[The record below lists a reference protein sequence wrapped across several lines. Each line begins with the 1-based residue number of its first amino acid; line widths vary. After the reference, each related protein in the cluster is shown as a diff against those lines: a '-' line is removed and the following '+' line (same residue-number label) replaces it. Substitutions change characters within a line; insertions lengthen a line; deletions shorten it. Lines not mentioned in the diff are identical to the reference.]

1 MKKLLLMFVMTL
13 VGLVAFAQDPIVSI
27 TTVVANQK
35 SGVSSYTA
43 SWILGAPKSS
53 ETWTVEN
60 FNNNNSN
67 ESWNCM
73 RCGRKSDTS
82 VATITTDFA
91 ISASV
96 NKVVVNMIPFIK
108 TIDKDKLTAL
118 KLEISSTND
127 FTAPETT
134 IAAENYMTATQK
146 TEEDVTFTI
155 PEPAANKYY
164 RLVFECASTAAN
176 NGFVQVN
183 SISYYGDADPT
194 AGPASPVVKM
204 GANNTVE
211 ISAADGAQIY
221 YTTNGDDPTA
231 ETGTLYTG
239 AFTISNA
246 TVVKAIAVVDG
257 KSSSVATFNAY
268 LNTLSSLEELIDL
281 GDLTHSLTVQAPM
294 TIVYHNGRYMYV
306 AQDNIFLLLYGVSS
320 DDTYTNGAQL
330 DAVTGSYTLY
340 KDVIPEMTN
349 VTLGNVTEGGTPV
362 DPTAITIAEVNSYGT
377 ALMNYFVKLEGVAIN
392 LTNTK
397 LTQDG
402 NELTY
407 YNQFGLTLPEATD
420 GKTYN
425 VEGFMSY
432 HNGNIQLNIIN
443 VTEVEIPAGEYETYP
458 ADNVINRT
466 DTRYT
471 SNIVL
476 TSDGKE
482 QTISDLQSESE
493 THIYRDAT
501 AQVAEFAPGSTVK
514 VTANYVGSWMHGYLW
529 IDYNKDYQFTYEL
542 DSNNLPTASS
552 ELVGFSN
559 YSTNPNNSG
568 TWHNSNGN
576 TTSGG
581 GGGTPNAGFS
591 FVVPEDLPAGEYR
604 ARYIVDYNILDP
616 TPQPTRSDNTL
627 EKNGGMVAD
636 FTIRVTAPTKYTV
649 TIASAEHG
657 TIKVL
662 NGENEITSGS
672 QVNAGTVI
680 TIAGDA
686 ERGYMLGSAT
696 VNGTPIEGFTYE
708 VNEDVEIGGTFVD
721 KVASYTAPAGHV
733 ETNGTNTYVETI
745 NTTGAAKDMTA
756 AFTEQPTDDNIYA
769 LIEDKAEVV
778 PGESFTLNLI
788 AKSLGEYSTSTVR
801 QDIRYTCAYIW
812 ADWYGLSEWEKVQ
825 FHGTVPP
832 SHNVGGN
839 YDVLNIAQALTMP
852 ADVPVGTEGRI
863 RVIYSSAWSVPGTN
877 SSDQNQGMEAADPNS
892 QYINGGI
899 AYDIVVNAVAP
910 APKLYAVTVA
920 DTENG
925 TIKLMNG
932 ETEVAS
938 GTEVEEGTTLTIVAT
953 PAENYSLEAITL
965 NDAALAAGEDDSYSF
980 TVSEACTVAATF
992 AINKYAVTITE
1003 PENGTLVVMNGEEA
1017 VTSGSELAHGTE
1029 LSIVATPADGYE
1041 LGAITV
1047 NGNAIEGTALTLTEA
1062 ATIAATFNEAK
1073 APAYEYTA
1081 PDGSGYDANY
1091 LTAITSTGA
1100 QENISYTAS
1109 SNPGLYNV
1117 LSDAIAAVPGS
1128 EFSIEFVAN
1137 SLGEGSYTTVR
1148 EDLRFDAAY
1157 IFADWYGN
1165 GEFTLIQKVGN
1176 TAPTHNVYGNYDEV
1190 MDITQA
1196 FTMPEDVTA
1205 GTAARIRII
1214 YQNAWKGCGSDDKTA
1229 TPDPNAANLEKGIAY
1244 DIVVNAVAPTFTVT
1258 IADTEATVEANV
1270 SDLTAVAEG
1279 TEVTF
1284 TVTAPEGKQIASVT
1298 YNDEIVPAN
1307 ADGTY
1312 TVTVNAN
1319 GTFAVTL
1326 EDIPQPGK
1334 ALLVPSANG
1343 RNIYTFRIDDAVLG
1357 SHTNGSCDANDLRSH
1372 NFTYSAWINIKNT
1385 TSGPIM
1391 GNIQSQ
1397 FIDATGAFV
1406 VSLKDGKL
1414 NLSGRGNT
1422 SDSGYANEQPSA
1434 TETTDP
1440 GTAND
1445 EWVFVSVVADREAKT
1460 VTLYKN
1466 CKAISHYDVTNKIG
1480 LLPDKSSFFIGGNG
1494 TSVEFTEVQLW
1505 NKALT
1510 PDELMDSYN
1519 LKFTETPENLA
1530 AYYKPAELVEGSTT
1544 DLRNLG
1550 TVGTDVPGQ
1559 LLMGTSSY
1567 DSSQWTYVYN
1577 GTPQDIELIDEDRV
1591 LGTAAITLVQP
1602 TTEGNS
1608 FKVTDAKGKE
1618 IAAEVTLFEKLN
1630 VVPALAEGVEV
1641 LGVIVEADG
1650 VKTTYTLD
1658 QFPIRATGDMTI
1670 SLRLNDLFK
1679 VIATAENGT
1688 VTISV
1693 NDGEAIAVA
1702 AEGTEV
1708 ANGSKVVLTFTG
1720 NEGTEFKS
1728 LTVNGEDAQLT
1739 DGTYTIDAIDA
1750 DYTLAAIYDLF
1761 TYKLTIINPSDDPT
1775 PENNVYGEFVDNQM
1789 NRLEYEDA
1797 DGLDVTPGATVYL
1810 LISFAE
1816 NHGVADSY
1824 YEFTK
1829 LTDNGVEVPRTNL
1842 FPGGENCYI
1851 YPMSNIQADHTFVID
1866 QQLYDGIIGVGVDAE
1881 GMISFAGYTIRVAAD
1896 NAQID
1901 IFDLNGR
1908 TLRSVAA
1915 NEITVS
1921 DLVKGVYFAK
1931 ATVNGKAYTFKFIK
1945 L

>member
-1 MKKLLLMFVMTL
+1 MKKLLLFVLSMLFVTSSAFAGEYTLTFKDNGGTSDNTAAFNTSKDITL
-13 VGLVAFAQDPIVSI
+13 VVEESNYVTRISAVNNVYSAKQGYGLKFSSGSKNGSLTFALSTDGAKKITKIVATACAYGSDASKISINGADAQD
-27 TTVVANQK
+27 
-35 SGVSSYTA
+35 
-43 SWILGAPKSS
+43 L
-53 ETWTVEN
+53 
-60 FNNNNSN
+60 
-67 ESWNCM
+67 
-73 RCGRKSDTS
+73 
-82 VATITTDFA
+82 TTDFA
-91 ISASV
+91 
-96 NKVVVNMIPFIK
+96 
-108 TIDKDKLTAL
+108 D
-118 KLEISSTND
+118 
-127 FTAPETT
+127 
-134 IAAENYMTATQK
+134 Y
-146 TEEDVTFTI
+146 TFTFAPTENTTTLKI
-155 PEPAANKYY
+155 DATKRMYLTK
-164 RLVFECASTAAN
+164 LVVTYDDGGEVS
-176 NGFVQVN
+176 
-183 SISYYGDADPT
+183 
-194 AGPASPVVKM
+194 GPASPVVKM

-231 ETGTLYTG
+231 ENGTLYTA

-281 GDLTHSLTVQAPM
+281 SDFSHTLTVQAPM

-362 DPTAITIAEVNSYGT
+362 EAATTTIAEINTYGT

-443 VTEVEIPAGEYETYP
+443 VTEVEEPETPGVEYTAPSGKSY
-458 ADNVINRT
+458 ADN
-466 DTRYT
+466 Y
-471 SNIVL
+471 L
-476 TSDGKE
+476 T
-482 QTISDLQSESE
+482 
-493 THIYRDAT
+493 A
-501 AQVAEFAPGSTVK
+501 
-514 VTANYVGSWMHGYLW
+514 
-529 IDYNKDYQFTYEL
+529 
-542 DSNNLPTASS
+542 
-552 ELVGFSN
+552 
-559 YSTNPNNSG
+559 
-568 TWHNSNGN
+568 
-576 TTSGG
+576 
-581 GGGTPNAGFS
+581 
-591 FVVPEDLPAGEYR
+591 
-604 ARYIVDYNILDP
+604 
-616 TPQPTRSDNTL
+616 
-627 EKNGGMVAD
+627 
-636 FTIRVTAPTKYTV
+636 
-649 TIASAEHG
+649 
-657 TIKVL
+657 
-662 NGENEITSGS
+662 ITSTGA
-672 QVNAGTVI
+672 QENI
-680 TIAGDA
+680 
-686 ERGYMLGSAT
+686 
-696 VNGTPIEGFTYE
+696 
-708 VNEDVEIGGTFVD
+708 
-721 KVASYTAPAGHV
+721 SYTADSHPG
-733 ETNGTNTYVETI
+733 
-745 NTTGAAKDMTA
+745 
-756 AFTEQPTDDNIYA
+756 IYSVLEA
-769 LIEDKAEVV
+769 PIVATPGSEFSIEFV
-778 PGESFTLNLI
+778 
-788 AKSLGEYSTSTVR
+788 AKSLGEGSTSTVR
-801 QDIRYTCAYIW
+801 EDMRFNAAYIF
-812 ADWYGLSEWEKVQ
+812 ADWYGNGEFTFIEKY
-825 FHGTVPP
+825 GKTAPD
-832 SHNVGGN
+832 HNIYGN
-839 YDVLNIAQALTMP
+839 YDYVMDINQAFTMP
-852 ADVPVGTEGRI
+852 EDVNAGTAARI
-863 RVIYSSAWSVPGTN
+863 RIIYQNAWKGCGGDATSTTP
-877 SSDQNQGMEAADPNS
+877 DPNAS
-892 QYINGGI
+892 NLDKGI

-910 APKLYAVTVA
+910 APTTYAITIA
-920 DTENG
+920 ETENG
-925 TIKLMNG
+925 SIKVMNG
-932 ETEVAS
+932 EEEITS
-938 GTEVEEGTTLTIVAT
+938 GTEVEEGTTLTIEAT

-965 NDAALAAGEDDSYSF
+965 NDAALAAGEDGSYSF
-980 TVSEACTVAATF
+980 IVDEAYTVAATF

-1003 PENGTLVVMNGEEA
+1003 PQNGTLVVMNGEEA
-1017 VTSGSELAHGTE
+1017 VASGTELAHGTE
-1029 LSIVATPADGYE
+1029 LSIIATPAEGYE

-1047 NGNAIEGTALTLTEA
+1047 NDNAIEGNALTLTEA

-1073 APAYEYTA
+1073 APPFEYTA
-1081 PDGSGYDANY
+1081 PSGKSYADNY

-1100 QENISYTAS
+1100 QENISYTADS
-1109 SNPGLYNV
+1109 HPGIYSV
-1117 LSDAIAAVPGS
+1117 LEAPIVATPGS
-1128 EFSIEFVAN
+1128 EFSIEFVAK
-1137 SLGEGSYTTVR
+1137 SLGEGSTSTVR
-1148 EDLRFDAAY
+1148 EDMRFNAAY

-1165 GEFTLIQKVGN
+1165 GEFTFIEKYGK
-1176 TAPTHNVYGNYDEV
+1176 TAPDHNIYGNYDYV
-1190 MDITQA
+1190 MDINQA
-1196 FTMPEDVTA
+1196 FTMPEDVNA

-1214 YQNAWKGCGSDDKTA
+1214 YQNAWKGCGGDATST
-1229 TPDPNAANLEKGIAY
+1229 TPDPNASNLDKGIAY
-1244 DIVVNAVAPTFTVT
+1244 DIVVNAVEAPAPTYAVT
-1258 IADTEATVEANV
+1258 IAETEATVSANV
-1270 SDLTAVAEG
+1270 EDLTAVEEG
-1279 TEVTF
+1279 TEVIF
-1284 TVTAPEGKQIASVT
+1284 TITAPEGKQIVSVT
-1298 YNDEIVPAN
+1298 YNDETLTAN
-1307 ADGTY
+1307 EDGTY
-1312 TVTVNAN
+1312 TVTVNAD
-1319 GTFAVTL
+1319 GTLSVTL

-1530 AYYKPAELVEGSTT
+1530 AYYKPAELVESSTT

-1693 NDGEAIAVA
+1693 NDGEATAVA

-1720 NEGTEFKS
+1720 NEGAVFKS

-1931 ATVNGKAYTFKFIK
+1931 ATVNGKAYTLKFIK

>member
-1 MKKLLLMFVMTL
+1 MKKLLLMFVMAL

-43 SWILGAPKSS
+43 SWTLGAPESY

-60 FNNNNSN
+60 FNNNSSN

-73 RCGRKSDTS
+73 RCGRKNNTS

-164 RLVFECASTAAN
+164 RLVFECASNAAN

-183 SISYYGDADPT
+183 SISYYGDADPA
-194 AGPASPVVKM
+194 AGPAAPVIKM
-204 GANNTVE
+204 AANNMVE

-221 YTTNGDDPTA
+221 YTTNGDDPTT
-231 ETGTLYTG
+231 ESTLYTG

-268 LNTLSSLEELIDL
+268 LNTLFSLEELIDL

-591 FVVPEDLPAGEYR
+591 FVIPEDLPAGEYR
-604 ARYIVDYNILDP
+604 ARYIVDYNAIDP
-616 TPQPTRSDNTL
+616 VPQPNRSDNTL
-627 EKNGGMVAD
+627 EANGGMVAD
-636 FTIRVTAPTKYTV
+636 FTIRIAVPTKYNV
-649 TIASAEHG
+649 TIAPAEHG

-662 NGENEITSGS
+662 AGSEEIASGS
-672 QVNAGTVI
+672 QVNEGTVI

-686 ERGYMLGSAT
+686 ERGYMLGTAT

-745 NTTGAAKDMTA
+745 NTTGAAKDMAA

-812 ADWYGLSEWEKVQ
+812 ADWYGLSEWEKVE

-832 SHNVGGN
+832 SHNIGGN

-852 ADVPVGTEGRI
+852 ADVPVGTESRI
-863 RVIYSSAWSVPGTN
+863 RVIYASAWSVPGTN
-877 SSDQNQGMEAADPNS
+877 SSNQNQGMEAADPNS
-892 QYINGGI
+892 QYINGGV
-899 AYDIVVNAVAP
+899 AYDIVVNAVA
-910 APKLYAVTVA
+910 APVPT
-920 DTENG
+920 
-925 TIKLMNG
+925 
-932 ETEVAS
+932 
-938 GTEVEEGTTLTIVAT
+938 
-953 PAENYSLEAITL
+953 
-965 NDAALAAGEDDSYSF
+965 
-980 TVSEACTVAATF
+980 
-992 AINKYAVTITE
+992 YAVTIAE
-1003 PENGTLVVMNGEEA
+1003 
-1017 VTSGSELAHGTE
+1017 
-1029 LSIVATPADGYE
+1029 
-1041 LGAITV
+1041 
-1047 NGNAIEGTALTLTEA
+1047 
-1062 ATIAATFNEAK
+1062 
-1073 APAYEYTA
+1073 
-1081 PDGSGYDANY
+1081 
-1091 LTAITSTGA
+1091 
-1100 QENISYTAS
+1100 
-1109 SNPGLYNV
+1109 
-1117 LSDAIAAVPGS
+1117 
-1128 EFSIEFVAN
+1128 
-1137 SLGEGSYTTVR
+1137 
-1148 EDLRFDAAY
+1148 
-1157 IFADWYGN
+1157 
-1165 GEFTLIQKVGN
+1165 
-1176 TAPTHNVYGNYDEV
+1176 
-1190 MDITQA
+1190 
-1196 FTMPEDVTA
+1196 
-1205 GTAARIRII
+1205 
-1214 YQNAWKGCGSDDKTA
+1214 
-1229 TPDPNAANLEKGIAY
+1229 
-1244 DIVVNAVAPTFTVT
+1244 
-1258 IADTEATVEANV
+1258 TEATVEANV
-1270 SDLTAVAEG
+1270 EDLTAVEEG

-1284 TVTAPEGKQIASVT
+1284 TITAPEGKQIASVT
-1298 YNDEIVPAN
+1298 YNDETISANEDGTYTITVN
-1307 ADGTY
+1307 ADGTL
-1312 TVTVNAN
+1312 
-1319 GTFAVTL
+1319 AVTL
-1326 EDIPQPGK
+1326 EDIPEPGK
-1334 ALLVPSANG
+1334 AILVPSANG

-1357 SHTNGSCDANDLRSH
+1357 SHTNGTVDENDLRSH

-1422 SDSGYANEQPSA
+1422 SDSGYANEQPKA

-1693 NDGEAIAVA
+1693 NDGEATAVA

-1720 NEGTEFKS
+1720 NEGAVFKS

-1797 DGLDVTPGATVYL
+1797 DGIDVTPGATVYL

-1881 GMISFAGYTIRVAAD
+1881 GMISFADYTIRVAAD

>member
-43 SWILGAPKSS
+43 SWILGAPESS

-60 FNNNNSN
+60 FNNNDSN

-73 RCGRKSDTS
+73 RCGRKSNTS

-194 AGPASPVVKM
+194 AGPAAPVVKM

-899 AYDIVVNAVAP
+899 AYDIVVNAVA
-910 APKLYAVTVA
+910 APVPT
-920 DTENG
+920 
-925 TIKLMNG
+925 
-932 ETEVAS
+932 
-938 GTEVEEGTTLTIVAT
+938 
-953 PAENYSLEAITL
+953 
-965 NDAALAAGEDDSYSF
+965 
-980 TVSEACTVAATF
+980 
-992 AINKYAVTITE
+992 YAVTIAE
-1003 PENGTLVVMNGEEA
+1003 
-1017 VTSGSELAHGTE
+1017 
-1029 LSIVATPADGYE
+1029 
-1041 LGAITV
+1041 
-1047 NGNAIEGTALTLTEA
+1047 
-1062 ATIAATFNEAK
+1062 
-1073 APAYEYTA
+1073 
-1081 PDGSGYDANY
+1081 
-1091 LTAITSTGA
+1091 
-1100 QENISYTAS
+1100 
-1109 SNPGLYNV
+1109 
-1117 LSDAIAAVPGS
+1117 
-1128 EFSIEFVAN
+1128 
-1137 SLGEGSYTTVR
+1137 
-1148 EDLRFDAAY
+1148 
-1157 IFADWYGN
+1157 
-1165 GEFTLIQKVGN
+1165 
-1176 TAPTHNVYGNYDEV
+1176 
-1190 MDITQA
+1190 
-1196 FTMPEDVTA
+1196 
-1205 GTAARIRII
+1205 
-1214 YQNAWKGCGSDDKTA
+1214 
-1229 TPDPNAANLEKGIAY
+1229 
-1244 DIVVNAVAPTFTVT
+1244 
-1258 IADTEATVEANV
+1258 TEATVEANV
-1270 SDLTAVAEG
+1270 EDLTAVEEG

-1284 TVTAPEGKQIASVT
+1284 TITAPEGKQIASVT
-1298 YNDEIVPAN
+1298 YNDETISANEDGTYTITVN
-1307 ADGTY
+1307 ADGTLS
-1312 TVTVNAN
+1312 
-1319 GTFAVTL
+1319 VTL

-1693 NDGEAIAVA
+1693 NDGEATAVA

-1720 NEGTEFKS
+1720 NEGAVFKS

-1866 QQLYDGIIGVGVDAE
+1866 QQLYDGIIGVGIDAE

-1931 ATVNGKAYTFKFIK
+1931 ATVNGKAYTLKFIK

>member
-1 MKKLLLMFVMTL
+1 MKKLLLFVLSMLFVTSSAFAGEYTLTFKDNDGTSDNTAAFTSSEDITL
-13 VGLVAFAQDPIVSI
+13 VVEESNYVTKISAVNNVYSAKQGYGLKFSSGSKNGSLTFALSTDGAKKITKIVATACAYGSDASKISINGADAQD
-27 TTVVANQK
+27 
-35 SGVSSYTA
+35 
-43 SWILGAPKSS
+43 L
-53 ETWTVEN
+53 
-60 FNNNNSN
+60 
-67 ESWNCM
+67 
-73 RCGRKSDTS
+73 
-82 VATITTDFA
+82 TTDFA
-91 ISASV
+91 
-96 NKVVVNMIPFIK
+96 
-108 TIDKDKLTAL
+108 D
-118 KLEISSTND
+118 
-127 FTAPETT
+127 
-134 IAAENYMTATQK
+134 Y
-146 TEEDVTFTI
+146 TFTFAPTENTTTLKI
-155 PEPAANKYY
+155 DATKRMYLTK
-164 RLVFECASTAAN
+164 LVVTYDGGEVS
-176 NGFVQVN
+176 
-183 SISYYGDADPT
+183 
-194 AGPASPVVKM
+194 GPASPVVKM

-604 ARYIVDYNILDP
+604 ARYIVDYNAIDP
-616 TPQPTRSDNTL
+616 VPQPTRSDNTL

-696 VNGTPIEGFTYE
+696 VNGAPIEGFTYE
-708 VNEDVEIGGTFVD
+708 VNENVEIGGTFVD
-721 KVASYTAPAGHV
+721 R
-733 ETNGTNTYVETI
+733 
-745 NTTGAAKDMTA
+745 
-756 AFTEQPTDDNIYA
+756 
-769 LIEDKAEVV
+769 V
-778 PGESFTLNLI
+778 PS
-788 AKSLGEYSTSTVR
+788 YSTPT
-801 QDIRYTCAYIW
+801 
-812 ADWYGLSEWEKVQ
+812 
-825 FHGTVPP
+825 
-832 SHNVGGN
+832 GN
-839 YDVLNIAQALTMP
+839 
-852 ADVPVGTEGRI
+852 
-863 RVIYSSAWSVPGTN
+863 
-877 SSDQNQGMEAADPNS
+877 
-892 QYINGGI
+892 
-899 AYDIVVNAVAP
+899 
-910 APKLYAVTVA
+910 
-920 DTENG
+920 
-925 TIKLMNG
+925 
-932 ETEVAS
+932 
-938 GTEVEEGTTLTIVAT
+938 
-953 PAENYSLEAITL
+953 
-965 NDAALAAGEDDSYSF
+965 SYS
-980 TVSEACTVAATF
+980 
-992 AINKYAVTITE
+992 
-1003 PENGTLVVMNGEEA
+1003 
-1017 VTSGSELAHGTE
+1017 
-1029 LSIVATPADGYE
+1029 
-1041 LGAITV
+1041 
-1047 NGNAIEGTALTLTEA
+1047 
-1062 ATIAATFNEAK
+1062 
-1073 APAYEYTA
+1073 
-1081 PDGSGYDANY
+1081 ANY

-1100 QENISYTAS
+1100 QENISYTADA
-1109 SNPGLYNV
+1109 NPGIYNL
-1117 LSDAIAAVPGS
+1117 LSDAISVVPGS
-1128 EFSIEFVAN
+1128 EFSINFVAN
-1137 SLGEGSYTTVR
+1137 GNGHTAAQ
-1148 EDLRFDAAY
+1148 EDIRYCAAY
-1157 IFADWYGN
+1157 IFADWDGYGD
-1165 GEFTLIQKVGN
+1165 FVQIAKLGN
-1176 TAPTHNVYGNYDEV
+1176 TPPTDNAYGNYDEV
-1190 MDITQA
+1190 MNINQT
-1196 FTMPEDVTA
+1196 FTMPADVA
-1205 GTAARIRII
+1205 VGTATRIRII
-1214 YQNAWKGCGSDDKTA
+1214 YQNAWTGLGANDLAT
-1229 TPDPNAANLEKGIAY
+1229 TPDANAENLEKGIAY
-1244 DIVVNAVAPTFTVT
+1244 DIVVNAVAPAPTLYAIT
-1258 IADTEATVEANV
+1258 IAETEATVEANV
-1270 SDLTAVAEG
+1270 EDLTAVEEG

-1284 TVTAPEGKQIASVT
+1284 TITAPEGKQIASVT
-1298 YNDEIVPAN
+1298 YNDETITANEDGTYTITVN
-1307 ADGTY
+1307 ADGTLS
-1312 TVTVNAN
+1312 
-1319 GTFAVTL
+1319 VTL

-1530 AYYKPAELVEGSTT
+1530 AYYKPAELVESSTT

-1693 NDGEAIAVA
+1693 NDGEATAVA

-1720 NEGTEFKS
+1720 NEGAVFKS

>member
-1 MKKLLLMFVMTL
+1 MKKLLLFVLSMLFVTSSAFAGEYTLTFKDNDGTSDNTAAFTSSKDITL
-13 VGLVAFAQDPIVSI
+13 VVEESNYVTKISAVNNVYSAKQGYGLKFSSGSKNGSLTFALSTDGAKKITKIVATACAYGSDASKISINGADAQD
-27 TTVVANQK
+27 
-35 SGVSSYTA
+35 
-43 SWILGAPKSS
+43 L
-53 ETWTVEN
+53 
-60 FNNNNSN
+60 
-67 ESWNCM
+67 
-73 RCGRKSDTS
+73 
-82 VATITTDFA
+82 TTDFA
-91 ISASV
+91 
-96 NKVVVNMIPFIK
+96 
-108 TIDKDKLTAL
+108 D
-118 KLEISSTND
+118 
-127 FTAPETT
+127 
-134 IAAENYMTATQK
+134 Y
-146 TEEDVTFTI
+146 TFTFAPTENTTTLKI
-155 PEPAANKYY
+155 DATKRMYLTK
-164 RLVFECASTAAN
+164 LVVTYDGGEVS
-176 NGFVQVN
+176 
-183 SISYYGDADPT
+183 
-194 AGPASPVVKM
+194 GPASPVVKM

-432 HNGNIQLNIIN
+432 HNGNIQINIIN
-443 VTEVEIPAGEYETYP
+443 VTEVEEPETPGVEYTAPSGKSY
-458 ADNVINRT
+458 ADN
-466 DTRYT
+466 Y
-471 SNIVL
+471 L
-476 TSDGKE
+476 T
-482 QTISDLQSESE
+482 
-493 THIYRDAT
+493 A
-501 AQVAEFAPGSTVK
+501 
-514 VTANYVGSWMHGYLW
+514 
-529 IDYNKDYQFTYEL
+529 
-542 DSNNLPTASS
+542 
-552 ELVGFSN
+552 
-559 YSTNPNNSG
+559 
-568 TWHNSNGN
+568 
-576 TTSGG
+576 
-581 GGGTPNAGFS
+581 
-591 FVVPEDLPAGEYR
+591 
-604 ARYIVDYNILDP
+604 
-616 TPQPTRSDNTL
+616 
-627 EKNGGMVAD
+627 
-636 FTIRVTAPTKYTV
+636 
-649 TIASAEHG
+649 
-657 TIKVL
+657 
-662 NGENEITSGS
+662 ITSTGA
-672 QVNAGTVI
+672 QENI
-680 TIAGDA
+680 
-686 ERGYMLGSAT
+686 
-696 VNGTPIEGFTYE
+696 
-708 VNEDVEIGGTFVD
+708 
-721 KVASYTAPAGHV
+721 SYTADSHPG
-733 ETNGTNTYVETI
+733 
-745 NTTGAAKDMTA
+745 
-756 AFTEQPTDDNIYA
+756 IYSVLEA
-769 LIEDKAEVV
+769 PIVATPGSEFSIEFV
-778 PGESFTLNLI
+778 
-788 AKSLGEYSTSTVR
+788 AKSLGEGSTSTVR
-801 QDIRYTCAYIW
+801 EDMRFNAAYIF
-812 ADWYGLSEWEKVQ
+812 ADWYGNGEFTFIEKY
-825 FHGTVPP
+825 GKTAPD
-832 SHNVGGN
+832 HNIYGN
-839 YDVLNIAQALTMP
+839 YDYVMDINQAFTMP
-852 ADVPVGTEGRI
+852 EDVNAGTAARI
-863 RVIYSSAWSVPGTN
+863 RIIYQNAWKGCGGDATSTTP
-877 SSDQNQGMEAADPNS
+877 DPNAS
-892 QYINGGI
+892 NLDKGI

-910 APKLYAVTVA
+910 APTTYAITIA
-920 DTENG
+920 ETENG
-925 TIKLMNG
+925 SIKVMNG
-932 ETEVAS
+932 EEEITS
-938 GTEVEEGTTLTIVAT
+938 GTEVEEGTTLTIEAT

-965 NDAALAAGEDDSYSF
+965 NDAALAAGEDGSYSF
-980 TVSEACTVAATF
+980 IVDEAYTVAATF

-1003 PENGTLVVMNGEEA
+1003 PQNGTLVVMNGEEA
-1017 VTSGSELAHGTE
+1017 VATGTELAHGTE
-1029 LSIVATPADGYE
+1029 LTIIATPAEGYE

-1047 NGNAIEGTALTLTEA
+1047 NDNAIEGNTLTLTEA

-1073 APAYEYTA
+1073 VPAFEYTA
-1081 PDGSGYDANY
+1081 PSGKSYADNY

-1100 QENISYTAS
+1100 QENISYTADS
-1109 SNPGLYNV
+1109 HPGIYSV
-1117 LSDAIAAVPGS
+1117 LEAPIVATPGS
-1128 EFSIEFVAN
+1128 EFSIEFVAK
-1137 SLGEGSYTTVR
+1137 SLGEGSTSTVR
-1148 EDLRFDAAY
+1148 EDMRFNAAY

-1165 GEFTLIQKVGN
+1165 GEFTFIEKYGK
-1176 TAPTHNVYGNYDEV
+1176 TAPDHNIYGNYDYV
-1190 MDITQA
+1190 MDINQA
-1196 FTMPEDVTA
+1196 FTMPEDVNA

-1214 YQNAWKGCGSDDKTA
+1214 YQNAWKGCGGDATST
-1229 TPDPNAANLEKGIAY
+1229 TPDPNASNLDKGIAY
-1244 DIVVNAVAPTFTVT
+1244 DIVVNAVAAPVPTYAVT
-1258 IADTEATVEANV
+1258 IAETEATVEANV
-1270 SDLTAVAEG
+1270 EDLTAVEEG

-1284 TVTAPEGKQIASVT
+1284 TITAPEGKQIASVT
-1298 YNDEIVPAN
+1298 YNDETISANEDGTYTITVN
-1307 ADGTY
+1307 ADGTLS
-1312 TVTVNAN
+1312 
-1319 GTFAVTL
+1319 VTL

-1693 NDGEAIAVA
+1693 NDGEATAVA

-1720 NEGTEFKS
+1720 NEGAVFKS

-1931 ATVNGKAYTFKFIK
+1931 ATVNGKAYTLKFIK

>member
-1 MKKLLLMFVMTL
+1 M
-13 VGLVAFAQDPIVSI
+13 
-27 TTVVANQK
+27 
-35 SGVSSYTA
+35 
-43 SWILGAPKSS
+43 
-53 ETWTVEN
+53 
-60 FNNNNSN
+60 
-67 ESWNCM
+67 
-73 RCGRKSDTS
+73 
-82 VATITTDFA
+82 ATITTDFA

-194 AGPASPVVKM
+194 AGPAAPVVKM

-320 DDTYTNGAQL
+320 DDTYANGAQL

-591 FVVPEDLPAGEYR
+591 FVIPEDLPAGEYR
-604 ARYIVDYNILDP
+604 ARYIVDYNAIDP
-616 TPQPTRSDNTL
+616 VPQPNRSDNTL
-627 EKNGGMVAD
+627 EANGGMVAD
-636 FTIRVTAPTKYTV
+636 FTIRIAVPTKYNV
-649 TIASAEHG
+649 TIAPAEHG

-662 NGENEITSGS
+662 AGSEEIASGS
-672 QVNAGTVI
+672 QVNEGTVI

-686 ERGYMLGSAT
+686 ERGYMLGTAT

-745 NTTGAAKDMTA
+745 NTTGAAKDMAA

-812 ADWYGLSEWEKVQ
+812 ADWYGLSEWEKVE

-832 SHNVGGN
+832 SHNIGGN

-852 ADVPVGTEGRI
+852 ADVPVGTESRI
-863 RVIYSSAWSVPGTN
+863 RVIYASAWSVPGTN

-899 AYDIVVNAVAP
+899 AYDIVVNAVA
-910 APKLYAVTVA
+910 APVPT
-920 DTENG
+920 
-925 TIKLMNG
+925 
-932 ETEVAS
+932 
-938 GTEVEEGTTLTIVAT
+938 
-953 PAENYSLEAITL
+953 
-965 NDAALAAGEDDSYSF
+965 
-980 TVSEACTVAATF
+980 
-992 AINKYAVTITE
+992 YAVTIAE
-1003 PENGTLVVMNGEEA
+1003 
-1017 VTSGSELAHGTE
+1017 
-1029 LSIVATPADGYE
+1029 
-1041 LGAITV
+1041 
-1047 NGNAIEGTALTLTEA
+1047 
-1062 ATIAATFNEAK
+1062 
-1073 APAYEYTA
+1073 
-1081 PDGSGYDANY
+1081 
-1091 LTAITSTGA
+1091 
-1100 QENISYTAS
+1100 
-1109 SNPGLYNV
+1109 
-1117 LSDAIAAVPGS
+1117 
-1128 EFSIEFVAN
+1128 
-1137 SLGEGSYTTVR
+1137 
-1148 EDLRFDAAY
+1148 
-1157 IFADWYGN
+1157 
-1165 GEFTLIQKVGN
+1165 
-1176 TAPTHNVYGNYDEV
+1176 
-1190 MDITQA
+1190 
-1196 FTMPEDVTA
+1196 
-1205 GTAARIRII
+1205 
-1214 YQNAWKGCGSDDKTA
+1214 
-1229 TPDPNAANLEKGIAY
+1229 
-1244 DIVVNAVAPTFTVT
+1244 
-1258 IADTEATVEANV
+1258 TEATVEANV
-1270 SDLTAVAEG
+1270 EDLTAVEEG

-1284 TVTAPEGKQIASVT
+1284 TITAPEGKQIASVT
-1298 YNDEIVPAN
+1298 YNDETITANEDGTYTITVN
-1307 ADGTY
+1307 ADGTLS
-1312 TVTVNAN
+1312 
-1319 GTFAVTL
+1319 VTL

-1530 AYYKPAELVEGSTT
+1530 AYYKPAELAEGSTT

-1567 DSSQWTYVYN
+1567 DSSQYTYVYN

-1693 NDGEAIAVA
+1693 NDGEATAVA

-1720 NEGTEFKS
+1720 NEGAVFKS

>member
-43 SWILGAPKSS
+43 SWILGAPESS

-73 RCGRKSDTS
+73 RCGRKSNTS

-194 AGPASPVVKM
+194 AGPAAPVVKM

-231 ETGTLYTG
+231 ENGTLYTA

-407 YNQFGLTLPEATD
+407 YNLFGLTLPEATD

-627 EKNGGMVAD
+627 EANGGMVAD
-636 FTIRVTAPTKYTV
+636 FTIRIAVPTKYNV
-649 TIASAEHG
+649 TIAPAEHG

-662 NGENEITSGS
+662 AGSEEIASGS
-672 QVNAGTVI
+672 QVNEGTVI

-686 ERGYMLGSAT
+686 ERGYMLGTAT

-832 SHNVGGN
+832 SDNVGGN

-899 AYDIVVNAVAP
+899 AYDIVVNAVA
-910 APKLYAVTVA
+910 APVPT
-920 DTENG
+920 
-925 TIKLMNG
+925 
-932 ETEVAS
+932 
-938 GTEVEEGTTLTIVAT
+938 
-953 PAENYSLEAITL
+953 
-965 NDAALAAGEDDSYSF
+965 
-980 TVSEACTVAATF
+980 
-992 AINKYAVTITE
+992 YAVTIAE
-1003 PENGTLVVMNGEEA
+1003 
-1017 VTSGSELAHGTE
+1017 
-1029 LSIVATPADGYE
+1029 
-1041 LGAITV
+1041 
-1047 NGNAIEGTALTLTEA
+1047 
-1062 ATIAATFNEAK
+1062 
-1073 APAYEYTA
+1073 
-1081 PDGSGYDANY
+1081 
-1091 LTAITSTGA
+1091 
-1100 QENISYTAS
+1100 
-1109 SNPGLYNV
+1109 
-1117 LSDAIAAVPGS
+1117 
-1128 EFSIEFVAN
+1128 
-1137 SLGEGSYTTVR
+1137 
-1148 EDLRFDAAY
+1148 
-1157 IFADWYGN
+1157 
-1165 GEFTLIQKVGN
+1165 
-1176 TAPTHNVYGNYDEV
+1176 
-1190 MDITQA
+1190 
-1196 FTMPEDVTA
+1196 
-1205 GTAARIRII
+1205 
-1214 YQNAWKGCGSDDKTA
+1214 
-1229 TPDPNAANLEKGIAY
+1229 
-1244 DIVVNAVAPTFTVT
+1244 
-1258 IADTEATVEANV
+1258 TEATVEANV
-1270 SDLTAVAEG
+1270 EDLTAVEEG

-1284 TVTAPEGKQIASVT
+1284 TITAPEGKQIASVT
-1298 YNDEIVPAN
+1298 YNDETISANEDGTYTITVN
-1307 ADGTY
+1307 ADGTLS
-1312 TVTVNAN
+1312 
-1319 GTFAVTL
+1319 VTL

-1422 SDSGYANEQPSA
+1422 SDSGYANEQPRA

-1693 NDGEAIAVA
+1693 NDGEATAVA

-1720 NEGTEFKS
+1720 NEGAVFKS

-1931 ATVNGKAYTFKFIK
+1931 ATVNGKAYTLKFIK

>member
-43 SWILGAPKSS
+43 SWILGAPESS

-73 RCGRKSDTS
+73 RCGKKSNTS

-194 AGPASPVVKM
+194 AGPAAPVVKM

-420 GKTYN
+420 GKIYN

-832 SHNVGGN
+832 SDNVGGN

-899 AYDIVVNAVAP
+899 AYDIVVNAVA
-910 APKLYAVTVA
+910 APVPT
-920 DTENG
+920 
-925 TIKLMNG
+925 
-932 ETEVAS
+932 
-938 GTEVEEGTTLTIVAT
+938 
-953 PAENYSLEAITL
+953 
-965 NDAALAAGEDDSYSF
+965 
-980 TVSEACTVAATF
+980 
-992 AINKYAVTITE
+992 YAVTIAE
-1003 PENGTLVVMNGEEA
+1003 
-1017 VTSGSELAHGTE
+1017 
-1029 LSIVATPADGYE
+1029 
-1041 LGAITV
+1041 
-1047 NGNAIEGTALTLTEA
+1047 
-1062 ATIAATFNEAK
+1062 
-1073 APAYEYTA
+1073 
-1081 PDGSGYDANY
+1081 
-1091 LTAITSTGA
+1091 
-1100 QENISYTAS
+1100 
-1109 SNPGLYNV
+1109 
-1117 LSDAIAAVPGS
+1117 
-1128 EFSIEFVAN
+1128 
-1137 SLGEGSYTTVR
+1137 
-1148 EDLRFDAAY
+1148 
-1157 IFADWYGN
+1157 
-1165 GEFTLIQKVGN
+1165 
-1176 TAPTHNVYGNYDEV
+1176 
-1190 MDITQA
+1190 
-1196 FTMPEDVTA
+1196 
-1205 GTAARIRII
+1205 
-1214 YQNAWKGCGSDDKTA
+1214 
-1229 TPDPNAANLEKGIAY
+1229 
-1244 DIVVNAVAPTFTVT
+1244 
-1258 IADTEATVEANV
+1258 TEATVEANV
-1270 SDLTAVAEG
+1270 EDLTAVEEG

-1422 SDSGYANEQPSA
+1422 SDSGYANEQPRA

-1530 AYYKPAELVEGSTT
+1530 AYYKPAELVEGLTT

-1693 NDGEAIAVA
+1693 NDGEATAVA

-1720 NEGTEFKS
+1720 NEGAVFKS

-1881 GMISFAGYTIRVAAD
+1881 GMISFADYTIRVAAD

>member
-1 MKKLLLMFVMTL
+1 MKKLLLFVLSMLFVTSSAFAGEYTLTFKDNGGTSDNTSAFTSSKDITL
-13 VGLVAFAQDPIVSI
+13 VVEESNYVTRISAVNHVYSAKQGYGLKFSSGSKNGSLTFALSTDGAKKITKIVATACAYGSDASKISINGADAQD
-27 TTVVANQK
+27 
-35 SGVSSYTA
+35 
-43 SWILGAPKSS
+43 L
-53 ETWTVEN
+53 
-60 FNNNNSN
+60 
-67 ESWNCM
+67 
-73 RCGRKSDTS
+73 
-82 VATITTDFA
+82 TTDFA
-91 ISASV
+91 
-96 NKVVVNMIPFIK
+96 
-108 TIDKDKLTAL
+108 D
-118 KLEISSTND
+118 
-127 FTAPETT
+127 
-134 IAAENYMTATQK
+134 Y
-146 TEEDVTFTI
+146 TFTFAPTENTTTLKI
-155 PEPAANKYY
+155 DATKRMYLTK
-164 RLVFECASTAAN
+164 LVVTYDGGEVS
-176 NGFVQVN
+176 
-183 SISYYGDADPT
+183 
-194 AGPASPVVKM
+194 GPASPVVKM

-231 ETGTLYTG
+231 ENGTLYTA

-377 ALMNYFVKLEGVAIN
+377 ALMNYFVKLEGVAID

-402 NELTY
+402 NELVY

-432 HNGNIQLNIIN
+432 YNGNIQLNIIN

-832 SHNVGGN
+832 SDNVGGN

-899 AYDIVVNAVAP
+899 AYDIVVNAVA
-910 APKLYAVTVA
+910 APVPT
-920 DTENG
+920 
-925 TIKLMNG
+925 
-932 ETEVAS
+932 
-938 GTEVEEGTTLTIVAT
+938 
-953 PAENYSLEAITL
+953 
-965 NDAALAAGEDDSYSF
+965 
-980 TVSEACTVAATF
+980 
-992 AINKYAVTITE
+992 YAVTIAE
-1003 PENGTLVVMNGEEA
+1003 
-1017 VTSGSELAHGTE
+1017 
-1029 LSIVATPADGYE
+1029 
-1041 LGAITV
+1041 
-1047 NGNAIEGTALTLTEA
+1047 
-1062 ATIAATFNEAK
+1062 
-1073 APAYEYTA
+1073 
-1081 PDGSGYDANY
+1081 
-1091 LTAITSTGA
+1091 
-1100 QENISYTAS
+1100 
-1109 SNPGLYNV
+1109 
-1117 LSDAIAAVPGS
+1117 
-1128 EFSIEFVAN
+1128 
-1137 SLGEGSYTTVR
+1137 
-1148 EDLRFDAAY
+1148 
-1157 IFADWYGN
+1157 
-1165 GEFTLIQKVGN
+1165 
-1176 TAPTHNVYGNYDEV
+1176 
-1190 MDITQA
+1190 
-1196 FTMPEDVTA
+1196 
-1205 GTAARIRII
+1205 
-1214 YQNAWKGCGSDDKTA
+1214 
-1229 TPDPNAANLEKGIAY
+1229 
-1244 DIVVNAVAPTFTVT
+1244 
-1258 IADTEATVEANV
+1258 TEATVEANV
-1270 SDLTAVAEG
+1270 EDLTAVEEG

-1284 TVTAPEGKQIASVT
+1284 TITAPEGKQIASVT
-1298 YNDEIVPAN
+1298 YNDETISANEDGTYTITVN
-1307 ADGTY
+1307 ADGTLS
-1312 TVTVNAN
+1312 
-1319 GTFAVTL
+1319 VTL

-1422 SDSGYANEQPSA
+1422 SDSGYANEQPRA

-1567 DSSQWTYVYN
+1567 DSSQYTYVYN

-1693 NDGEAIAVA
+1693 NDGEATAVA

-1720 NEGTEFKS
+1720 NEGAVFKS

-1851 YPMSNIQADHTFVID
+1851 YPMSNIQADHTIVID

-1931 ATVNGKAYTFKFIK
+1931 ATVNGKAYTLKFIK

>member
-1 MKKLLLMFVMTL
+1 MKKLLLMFVMAL

-43 SWILGAPKSS
+43 SWTLGAPESS

-60 FNNNNSN
+60 FNNNSSS

-73 RCGRKSDTS
+73 RCGRKNNTS

-108 TIDKDKLTAL
+108 IIDKDKLTAL

-164 RLVFECASTAAN
+164 RLVFECASNAAN

-183 SISYYGDADPT
+183 SISYYGDADPA
-194 AGPASPVVKM
+194 AGPAAPVVKM

-231 ETGTLYTG
+231 ENGTLYTA

-281 GDLTHSLTVQAPM
+281 SDLTHSLTVQAPM

-377 ALMNYFVKLEGVAIN
+377 ALMNYFVKLEGVAID

-402 NELTY
+402 NELVY

-432 HNGNIQLNIIN
+432 HNGNIQINIIN

-482 QTISDLQSESE
+482 QTISDLQSASE
-493 THIYRDAT
+493 KHIYRDAT
-501 AQVAEFAPGSTVK
+501 AQIAELAPGATVN

-529 IDYNKDYQFTYEL
+529 IDYNQDYQFSYEL
-542 DSNNLPTASS
+542 NSSDLPTASS

-559 YSTNPNNSG
+559 YNSNPDGGG
-568 TWHNSNGN
+568 TWHNSNG
-576 TTSGG
+576 TTLSNGG
-581 GGGTPNAGFS
+581 SGTPNAGFS

-616 TPQPTRSDNTL
+616 TPQPSRTKNTL
-627 EKNGGMVAD
+627 EANGGMIAD

-649 TIASAEHG
+649 SIASAEHG

-662 NGENEITSGS
+662 NGENEIASGS
-672 QVNAGTVI
+672 QVNAGTII

-696 VNGTPIEGFTYE
+696 VNGAPIEGFTYE

-721 KVASYTAPAGHV
+721 R
-733 ETNGTNTYVETI
+733 
-745 NTTGAAKDMTA
+745 
-756 AFTEQPTDDNIYA
+756 
-769 LIEDKAEVV
+769 V
-778 PGESFTLNLI
+778 PS
-788 AKSLGEYSTSTVR
+788 YSTPT
-801 QDIRYTCAYIW
+801 
-812 ADWYGLSEWEKVQ
+812 
-825 FHGTVPP
+825 
-832 SHNVGGN
+832 GN
-839 YDVLNIAQALTMP
+839 
-852 ADVPVGTEGRI
+852 
-863 RVIYSSAWSVPGTN
+863 
-877 SSDQNQGMEAADPNS
+877 
-892 QYINGGI
+892 
-899 AYDIVVNAVAP
+899 
-910 APKLYAVTVA
+910 
-920 DTENG
+920 
-925 TIKLMNG
+925 
-932 ETEVAS
+932 
-938 GTEVEEGTTLTIVAT
+938 
-953 PAENYSLEAITL
+953 
-965 NDAALAAGEDDSYSF
+965 SYS
-980 TVSEACTVAATF
+980 
-992 AINKYAVTITE
+992 
-1003 PENGTLVVMNGEEA
+1003 
-1017 VTSGSELAHGTE
+1017 
-1029 LSIVATPADGYE
+1029 
-1041 LGAITV
+1041 
-1047 NGNAIEGTALTLTEA
+1047 
-1062 ATIAATFNEAK
+1062 
-1073 APAYEYTA
+1073 
-1081 PDGSGYDANY
+1081 ANY

-1100 QENISYTAS
+1100 QENISYTADA
-1109 SNPGLYNV
+1109 NPGIYNL
-1117 LSDAIAAVPGS
+1117 LSDAISVVPGS
-1128 EFSIEFVAN
+1128 EFSINFVAN
-1137 SLGEGSYTTVR
+1137 GNGHTAAQ
-1148 EDLRFDAAY
+1148 EDIRYCAAY
-1157 IFADWYGN
+1157 IFADWDGYGD
-1165 GEFTLIQKVGN
+1165 FVQIAKLGN
-1176 TAPTHNVYGNYDEV
+1176 TPPTDNAYGNYDEV
-1190 MDITQA
+1190 MNINQT
-1196 FTMPEDVTA
+1196 FTMPADVA
-1205 GTAARIRII
+1205 VGTATRIRII
-1214 YQNAWKGCGSDDKTA
+1214 YQNAWTGLGANDLAT
-1229 TPDPNAANLEKGIAY
+1229 TPDANAENLEKGIAY
-1244 DIVVNAVAPTFTVT
+1244 DIVVNAVAPAPTLYAIT
-1258 IADTEATVEANV
+1258 IAETEATVEANV
-1270 SDLTAVAEG
+1270 EDLTAVEEG

-1284 TVTAPEGKQIASVT
+1284 TITAPEGKQIASVT
-1298 YNDEIVPAN
+1298 YNDETITANEDGTYTITVN
-1307 ADGTY
+1307 ADGTLS
-1312 TVTVNAN
+1312 
-1319 GTFAVTL
+1319 VTL

-1530 AYYKPAELVEGSTT
+1530 AYYKPAELVESSTT

-1693 NDGEAIAVA
+1693 NDGEATAVA

-1720 NEGTEFKS
+1720 NEGAVFKS

>member
-43 SWILGAPKSS
+43 SWILGAPESS

-73 RCGRKSDTS
+73 RCGRKSNTS

-183 SISYYGDADPT
+183 SISYYGDADPA

-432 HNGNIQLNIIN
+432 RNGNIQLNIIN

-812 ADWYGLSEWEKVQ
+812 ADWYGLSEWEKVE

-832 SHNVGGN
+832 SHNIGGN

-852 ADVPVGTEGRI
+852 ADVPVGTESRI
-863 RVIYSSAWSVPGTN
+863 RVIYASAWSVPGTN

-892 QYINGGI
+892 QYINGGV
-899 AYDIVVNAVAP
+899 AYDIVVNAVA
-910 APKLYAVTVA
+910 APVPT
-920 DTENG
+920 
-925 TIKLMNG
+925 
-932 ETEVAS
+932 
-938 GTEVEEGTTLTIVAT
+938 
-953 PAENYSLEAITL
+953 
-965 NDAALAAGEDDSYSF
+965 
-980 TVSEACTVAATF
+980 
-992 AINKYAVTITE
+992 YAVTIAE
-1003 PENGTLVVMNGEEA
+1003 
-1017 VTSGSELAHGTE
+1017 
-1029 LSIVATPADGYE
+1029 
-1041 LGAITV
+1041 
-1047 NGNAIEGTALTLTEA
+1047 
-1062 ATIAATFNEAK
+1062 
-1073 APAYEYTA
+1073 
-1081 PDGSGYDANY
+1081 
-1091 LTAITSTGA
+1091 
-1100 QENISYTAS
+1100 
-1109 SNPGLYNV
+1109 
-1117 LSDAIAAVPGS
+1117 
-1128 EFSIEFVAN
+1128 
-1137 SLGEGSYTTVR
+1137 
-1148 EDLRFDAAY
+1148 
-1157 IFADWYGN
+1157 
-1165 GEFTLIQKVGN
+1165 
-1176 TAPTHNVYGNYDEV
+1176 
-1190 MDITQA
+1190 
-1196 FTMPEDVTA
+1196 
-1205 GTAARIRII
+1205 
-1214 YQNAWKGCGSDDKTA
+1214 
-1229 TPDPNAANLEKGIAY
+1229 
-1244 DIVVNAVAPTFTVT
+1244 
-1258 IADTEATVEANV
+1258 TEATVEANV
-1270 SDLTAVAEG
+1270 EDLTAVEEG

-1284 TVTAPEGKQIASVT
+1284 TITAPEGKQIASVT
-1298 YNDEIVPAN
+1298 YNDETISANEDGTYTITVN
-1307 ADGTY
+1307 ADGTLS
-1312 TVTVNAN
+1312 
-1319 GTFAVTL
+1319 VTL

-1693 NDGEAIAVA
+1693 NDGEATAVA

-1720 NEGTEFKS
+1720 NEGAVFKS

-1750 DYTLAAIYDLF
+1750 DYTLAAIYDLL

>member
-1 MKKLLLMFVMTL
+1 MKKLLLMFVMAL

-43 SWILGAPKSS
+43 SWTLGAPESS

-60 FNNNNSN
+60 FNNNSSS

-73 RCGRKSDTS
+73 RCGRKDNTS

-164 RLVFECASTAAN
+164 RLVFECASNAAN

-183 SISYYGDADPT
+183 SISYYGDADPA
-194 AGPASPVVKM
+194 AGPAAPVVKM
-204 GANNTVE
+204 AANNMVE

-221 YTTNGDDPTA
+221 YTTNGDDPTT
-231 ETGTLYTG
+231 ESTLYTG
-239 AFTISNA
+239 AFSISSE

-268 LNTLSSLEELIDL
+268 INTLSSLEELIDL
-281 GDLTHSLTVQAPM
+281 GDFTHTLTVQAPM

-306 AQDNIFLLLYGVSS
+306 SQDNSFLLLYGVSS
-320 DDTYTNGAQL
+320 DDTYANGAQL

-377 ALMNYFVKLEGVAIN
+377 ALMNYFVKLESVAID

-402 NELTY
+402 NELVY

-432 HNGNIQLNIIN
+432 HNGNIQINIIN

-482 QTISDLQSESE
+482 QTISDLQSASE
-493 THIYRDAT
+493 KHIYRDAT
-501 AQVAEFAPGSTVK
+501 AQIAELAPGATVN

-529 IDYNKDYQFTYEL
+529 IDYNQDYQFSYEL
-542 DSNNLPTASS
+542 NSSDLPTASS

-559 YSTNPNNSG
+559 YNSNPNGGG

-576 TTSGG
+576 PTYGG

-604 ARYIVDYNILDP
+604 ARYIVDYNAIDP
-616 TPQPTRSDNTL
+616 VPQPDRSDNTL

-636 FTIRVTAPTKYTV
+636 FTIRIAVPTKYNV
-649 TIASAEHG
+649 TIAPAEHG

-662 NGENEITSGS
+662 AGSEEIASGS
-672 QVNAGTVI
+672 QVNAGTII

-696 VNGTPIEGFTYE
+696 VNGAPIEGFTYE

-812 ADWYGLSEWEKVQ
+812 ADWYGLSEWEKVE

-832 SHNVGGN
+832 SHNIGGN

-852 ADVPVGTEGRI
+852 ADVPVGTESRI
-863 RVIYSSAWSVPGTN
+863 RVIYASAWSVPGTN

-892 QYINGGI
+892 QYINGGV
-899 AYDIVVNAVAP
+899 AYDIVVNAVA
-910 APKLYAVTVA
+910 APVPT
-920 DTENG
+920 
-925 TIKLMNG
+925 
-932 ETEVAS
+932 
-938 GTEVEEGTTLTIVAT
+938 
-953 PAENYSLEAITL
+953 
-965 NDAALAAGEDDSYSF
+965 
-980 TVSEACTVAATF
+980 
-992 AINKYAVTITE
+992 YAVTIAE
-1003 PENGTLVVMNGEEA
+1003 
-1017 VTSGSELAHGTE
+1017 
-1029 LSIVATPADGYE
+1029 
-1041 LGAITV
+1041 
-1047 NGNAIEGTALTLTEA
+1047 
-1062 ATIAATFNEAK
+1062 
-1073 APAYEYTA
+1073 
-1081 PDGSGYDANY
+1081 
-1091 LTAITSTGA
+1091 
-1100 QENISYTAS
+1100 
-1109 SNPGLYNV
+1109 
-1117 LSDAIAAVPGS
+1117 
-1128 EFSIEFVAN
+1128 
-1137 SLGEGSYTTVR
+1137 
-1148 EDLRFDAAY
+1148 
-1157 IFADWYGN
+1157 
-1165 GEFTLIQKVGN
+1165 
-1176 TAPTHNVYGNYDEV
+1176 
-1190 MDITQA
+1190 
-1196 FTMPEDVTA
+1196 
-1205 GTAARIRII
+1205 
-1214 YQNAWKGCGSDDKTA
+1214 
-1229 TPDPNAANLEKGIAY
+1229 
-1244 DIVVNAVAPTFTVT
+1244 
-1258 IADTEATVEANV
+1258 TEATVEANV
-1270 SDLTAVAEG
+1270 EDLTAVEEG

-1284 TVTAPEGKQIASVT
+1284 TITAPEGKQIASVT
-1298 YNDEIVPAN
+1298 YNDETITANEDGTYTITVN
-1307 ADGTY
+1307 ADGTLS
-1312 TVTVNAN
+1312 
-1319 GTFAVTL
+1319 VTL

-1693 NDGEAIAVA
+1693 NDGEATAVA

-1720 NEGTEFKS
+1720 NEGAVFKS

>member
-43 SWILGAPKSS
+43 SWILGAPESS

-73 RCGRKSDTS
+73 RCGKRSNTS

-108 TIDKDKLTAL
+108 AIDKDKLTAL

-194 AGPASPVVKM
+194 AGPAAPVVKM

-696 VNGTPIEGFTYE
+696 VNGAPIEGFTYE

-745 NTTGAAKDMTA
+745 NTTGAAKDMAA

-812 ADWYGLSEWEKVQ
+812 ADWYGLSEWEKVE

-832 SHNVGGN
+832 SHNIGGN

-852 ADVPVGTEGRI
+852 ADVPVGTESRI
-863 RVIYSSAWSVPGTN
+863 RVIYASAWSVPGTN

-892 QYINGGI
+892 QYINGGV
-899 AYDIVVNAVAP
+899 AYDIVVNAVA
-910 APKLYAVTVA
+910 APVPT
-920 DTENG
+920 
-925 TIKLMNG
+925 
-932 ETEVAS
+932 
-938 GTEVEEGTTLTIVAT
+938 
-953 PAENYSLEAITL
+953 
-965 NDAALAAGEDDSYSF
+965 
-980 TVSEACTVAATF
+980 
-992 AINKYAVTITE
+992 YAVTIAE
-1003 PENGTLVVMNGEEA
+1003 
-1017 VTSGSELAHGTE
+1017 
-1029 LSIVATPADGYE
+1029 
-1041 LGAITV
+1041 
-1047 NGNAIEGTALTLTEA
+1047 
-1062 ATIAATFNEAK
+1062 
-1073 APAYEYTA
+1073 
-1081 PDGSGYDANY
+1081 
-1091 LTAITSTGA
+1091 
-1100 QENISYTAS
+1100 
-1109 SNPGLYNV
+1109 
-1117 LSDAIAAVPGS
+1117 
-1128 EFSIEFVAN
+1128 
-1137 SLGEGSYTTVR
+1137 
-1148 EDLRFDAAY
+1148 
-1157 IFADWYGN
+1157 
-1165 GEFTLIQKVGN
+1165 
-1176 TAPTHNVYGNYDEV
+1176 
-1190 MDITQA
+1190 
-1196 FTMPEDVTA
+1196 
-1205 GTAARIRII
+1205 
-1214 YQNAWKGCGSDDKTA
+1214 
-1229 TPDPNAANLEKGIAY
+1229 
-1244 DIVVNAVAPTFTVT
+1244 
-1258 IADTEATVEANV
+1258 TEATVEANV
-1270 SDLTAVAEG
+1270 EDLTAVEEG

-1284 TVTAPEGKQIASVT
+1284 TITAPEGKQIASVT
-1298 YNDEIVPAN
+1298 YNDETITANEDGTYTITVN
-1307 ADGTY
+1307 ADGTLS
-1312 TVTVNAN
+1312 
-1319 GTFAVTL
+1319 VTL

-1530 AYYKPAELVEGSTT
+1530 AYYKPAELVESSTT

-1693 NDGEAIAVA
+1693 NDGEATAVA

-1720 NEGTEFKS
+1720 NEGAVFKS

-1866 QQLYDGIIGVGVDAE
+1866 QQLYDGIIGVVADAE
-1881 GMISFAGYTIRVAAD
+1881 GMISFADYTIRVAAD

>member
-1 MKKLLLMFVMTL
+1 MKKLLLFVLSMLFVTSSAFAGEYTLTFKDNGGTSDNTSAFTSSKDITL
-13 VGLVAFAQDPIVSI
+13 VVEESNYVTKISAVNNVYSAKQGYGLKFSSGSKNGSLTFALSTDGAKKITKIVATACAYGSDASKISINGADAQD
-27 TTVVANQK
+27 
-35 SGVSSYTA
+35 
-43 SWILGAPKSS
+43 L
-53 ETWTVEN
+53 
-60 FNNNNSN
+60 
-67 ESWNCM
+67 
-73 RCGRKSDTS
+73 
-82 VATITTDFA
+82 TTDF
-91 ISASV
+91 V
-96 NKVVVNMIPFIK
+96 N
-108 TIDKDKLTAL
+108 
-118 KLEISSTND
+118 
-127 FTAPETT
+127 
-134 IAAENYMTATQK
+134 Y
-146 TEEDVTFTI
+146 TFTFAPTENTTTLKI
-155 PEPAANKYY
+155 DATKRMYLTK
-164 RLVFECASTAAN
+164 LVVTYDGGEVS
-176 NGFVQVN
+176 
-183 SISYYGDADPT
+183 
-194 AGPASPVVKM
+194 GPASPVVKM

-604 ARYIVDYNILDP
+604 ARYIVDYNAIDP
-616 TPQPTRSDNTL
+616 VPQPNRSDNTL
-627 EKNGGMVAD
+627 EANGGMVAD
-636 FTIRVTAPTKYTV
+636 FTIRIAVPTKYNV
-649 TIASAEHG
+649 TIAPAEHG

-662 NGENEITSGS
+662 AGSEEIASGS
-672 QVNAGTVI
+672 QVNEGTVI

-812 ADWYGLSEWEKVQ
+812 ADWYGLSEWEKVE

-832 SHNVGGN
+832 SHNIGGN

-852 ADVPVGTEGRI
+852 ADVPVGTESRI
-863 RVIYSSAWSVPGTN
+863 RVIYASAWSVPGTN

-892 QYINGGI
+892 QYINGGV
-899 AYDIVVNAVAP
+899 AYDIVVNAVA
-910 APKLYAVTVA
+910 APVPT
-920 DTENG
+920 
-925 TIKLMNG
+925 
-932 ETEVAS
+932 
-938 GTEVEEGTTLTIVAT
+938 
-953 PAENYSLEAITL
+953 
-965 NDAALAAGEDDSYSF
+965 
-980 TVSEACTVAATF
+980 
-992 AINKYAVTITE
+992 YAVTIAE
-1003 PENGTLVVMNGEEA
+1003 
-1017 VTSGSELAHGTE
+1017 
-1029 LSIVATPADGYE
+1029 
-1041 LGAITV
+1041 
-1047 NGNAIEGTALTLTEA
+1047 
-1062 ATIAATFNEAK
+1062 
-1073 APAYEYTA
+1073 
-1081 PDGSGYDANY
+1081 
-1091 LTAITSTGA
+1091 
-1100 QENISYTAS
+1100 
-1109 SNPGLYNV
+1109 
-1117 LSDAIAAVPGS
+1117 
-1128 EFSIEFVAN
+1128 
-1137 SLGEGSYTTVR
+1137 
-1148 EDLRFDAAY
+1148 
-1157 IFADWYGN
+1157 
-1165 GEFTLIQKVGN
+1165 
-1176 TAPTHNVYGNYDEV
+1176 
-1190 MDITQA
+1190 
-1196 FTMPEDVTA
+1196 
-1205 GTAARIRII
+1205 
-1214 YQNAWKGCGSDDKTA
+1214 
-1229 TPDPNAANLEKGIAY
+1229 
-1244 DIVVNAVAPTFTVT
+1244 
-1258 IADTEATVEANV
+1258 TEATVEANV
-1270 SDLTAVAEG
+1270 EDLTAVEEG

-1284 TVTAPEGKQIASVT
+1284 TITAPEGKQIASVT
-1298 YNDEIVPAN
+1298 YNDETISANEDGTYTITVN
-1307 ADGTY
+1307 ADGTLS
-1312 TVTVNAN
+1312 
-1319 GTFAVTL
+1319 VTL

-1422 SDSGYANEQPSA
+1422 SDSGYANEQPRA

-1530 AYYKPAELVEGSTT
+1530 AYYKPAELVESSTT

-1693 NDGEAIAVA
+1693 NDGEATAVA

-1708 ANGSKVVLTFTG
+1708 AKGSKVVLTFTG

-1761 TYKLTIINPSDDPT
+1761 TYKLIVINPYDDDV

-1908 TLRSVAA
+1908 TLRNVAA

>member
-1 MKKLLLMFVMTL
+1 MLFVTSSAFAGEYTLTFKDNGGTSDNTAAFTSSKDITL
-13 VGLVAFAQDPIVSI
+13 VVEESNYVTKISAVNNVYSAKQGYGLKFSSGSKNGSLTFALSTDGAKKITKIVATACAYGSDASKISINGADAQD
-27 TTVVANQK
+27 
-35 SGVSSYTA
+35 
-43 SWILGAPKSS
+43 L
-53 ETWTVEN
+53 
-60 FNNNNSN
+60 
-67 ESWNCM
+67 
-73 RCGRKSDTS
+73 
-82 VATITTDFA
+82 TTDFA
-91 ISASV
+91 
-96 NKVVVNMIPFIK
+96 
-108 TIDKDKLTAL
+108 D
-118 KLEISSTND
+118 
-127 FTAPETT
+127 
-134 IAAENYMTATQK
+134 Y
-146 TEEDVTFTI
+146 TFTFAPTENTTTLKI
-155 PEPAANKYY
+155 DATKRMYLTKLVVTYDGGEVSGPAA
-164 RLVFECASTAAN
+164 
-176 NGFVQVN
+176 
-183 SISYYGDADPT
+183 
-194 AGPASPVVKM
+194 PVVKM

-745 NTTGAAKDMTA
+745 NTTGAAKDMAA

-812 ADWYGLSEWEKVQ
+812 ADWYGLSEWEKVE

-832 SHNVGGN
+832 SHNIGGN

-852 ADVPVGTEGRI
+852 ADVPVGTESRI
-863 RVIYSSAWSVPGTN
+863 RVIYASAWSVPGTN

-892 QYINGGI
+892 QYINGGV
-899 AYDIVVNAVAP
+899 AYDIVVNAVA
-910 APKLYAVTVA
+910 APVPT
-920 DTENG
+920 
-925 TIKLMNG
+925 
-932 ETEVAS
+932 
-938 GTEVEEGTTLTIVAT
+938 
-953 PAENYSLEAITL
+953 
-965 NDAALAAGEDDSYSF
+965 
-980 TVSEACTVAATF
+980 
-992 AINKYAVTITE
+992 YAVTIAE
-1003 PENGTLVVMNGEEA
+1003 
-1017 VTSGSELAHGTE
+1017 
-1029 LSIVATPADGYE
+1029 
-1041 LGAITV
+1041 
-1047 NGNAIEGTALTLTEA
+1047 
-1062 ATIAATFNEAK
+1062 
-1073 APAYEYTA
+1073 
-1081 PDGSGYDANY
+1081 
-1091 LTAITSTGA
+1091 
-1100 QENISYTAS
+1100 
-1109 SNPGLYNV
+1109 
-1117 LSDAIAAVPGS
+1117 
-1128 EFSIEFVAN
+1128 
-1137 SLGEGSYTTVR
+1137 
-1148 EDLRFDAAY
+1148 
-1157 IFADWYGN
+1157 
-1165 GEFTLIQKVGN
+1165 
-1176 TAPTHNVYGNYDEV
+1176 
-1190 MDITQA
+1190 
-1196 FTMPEDVTA
+1196 
-1205 GTAARIRII
+1205 
-1214 YQNAWKGCGSDDKTA
+1214 
-1229 TPDPNAANLEKGIAY
+1229 
-1244 DIVVNAVAPTFTVT
+1244 
-1258 IADTEATVEANV
+1258 TEATVEANV
-1270 SDLTAVAEG
+1270 EDLTAVEKG

-1284 TVTAPEGKQIASVT
+1284 TITAPEGKQIASVT
-1298 YNDEIVPAN
+1298 YNDETISANEDGTYTITVN
-1307 ADGTY
+1307 ADGTLS
-1312 TVTVNAN
+1312 
-1319 GTFAVTL
+1319 VTL

-1422 SDSGYANEQPSA
+1422 SDSGYANEQPRA

-1530 AYYKPAELVEGSTT
+1530 AYYKPAELVEGLTT

-1693 NDGEAIAVA
+1693 NDGEATAVA

-1720 NEGTEFKS
+1720 NEGAVFKS

-1881 GMISFAGYTIRVAAD
+1881 GMISFADYTIRVAAD

>member
-43 SWILGAPKSS
+43 SWILGAPESS

-73 RCGRKSDTS
+73 RCGRKSNTS

-194 AGPASPVVKM
+194 AGPAAPVVKM

-231 ETGTLYTG
+231 ETGTLYTA

-268 LNTLSSLEELIDL
+268 LNTLFSLEELIDL

-349 VTLGNVTEGGTPV
+349 VTLGNVTPDGTPV
-362 DPTAITIAEVNSYGT
+362 EAATTTIAEVNTYGT
-377 ALMNYFVKLEGVAIN
+377 ALMNYFVKLEGVAID

-591 FVVPEDLPAGEYR
+591 FVIPEDLPAGEYR
-604 ARYIVDYNILDP
+604 ARYIVDYNAIDP
-616 TPQPTRSDNTL
+616 VPQPNRSDNTL
-627 EKNGGMVAD
+627 EANGGMVAD
-636 FTIRVTAPTKYTV
+636 FTIRIAVPTKYNV
-649 TIASAEHG
+649 TIAPAEHG

-662 NGENEITSGS
+662 AGSEEIASGS
-672 QVNAGTVI
+672 QVNEGTVI

-686 ERGYMLGSAT
+686 ERGYMLGTAT

-745 NTTGAAKDMTA
+745 NTTGAAKDMAA

-812 ADWYGLSEWEKVQ
+812 ADWYGLSEWEKVE

-832 SHNVGGN
+832 SDNIGGN

-899 AYDIVVNAVAP
+899 AYDIVVNAVA
-910 APKLYAVTVA
+910 APVPT
-920 DTENG
+920 
-925 TIKLMNG
+925 
-932 ETEVAS
+932 
-938 GTEVEEGTTLTIVAT
+938 
-953 PAENYSLEAITL
+953 
-965 NDAALAAGEDDSYSF
+965 
-980 TVSEACTVAATF
+980 
-992 AINKYAVTITE
+992 YAVTIAE
-1003 PENGTLVVMNGEEA
+1003 
-1017 VTSGSELAHGTE
+1017 
-1029 LSIVATPADGYE
+1029 
-1041 LGAITV
+1041 
-1047 NGNAIEGTALTLTEA
+1047 
-1062 ATIAATFNEAK
+1062 
-1073 APAYEYTA
+1073 
-1081 PDGSGYDANY
+1081 
-1091 LTAITSTGA
+1091 
-1100 QENISYTAS
+1100 
-1109 SNPGLYNV
+1109 
-1117 LSDAIAAVPGS
+1117 
-1128 EFSIEFVAN
+1128 
-1137 SLGEGSYTTVR
+1137 
-1148 EDLRFDAAY
+1148 
-1157 IFADWYGN
+1157 
-1165 GEFTLIQKVGN
+1165 
-1176 TAPTHNVYGNYDEV
+1176 
-1190 MDITQA
+1190 
-1196 FTMPEDVTA
+1196 
-1205 GTAARIRII
+1205 
-1214 YQNAWKGCGSDDKTA
+1214 
-1229 TPDPNAANLEKGIAY
+1229 
-1244 DIVVNAVAPTFTVT
+1244 
-1258 IADTEATVEANV
+1258 TEATVEANV
-1270 SDLTAVAEG
+1270 EDLTAVEEG

-1284 TVTAPEGKQIASVT
+1284 TITAPEGKQIASVT
-1298 YNDEIVPAN
+1298 YNDETISANEDGTYTITVN
-1307 ADGTY
+1307 ADGTLS
-1312 TVTVNAN
+1312 
-1319 GTFAVTL
+1319 VTL

-1422 SDSGYANEQPSA
+1422 SDSGYANEQPRA

-1693 NDGEAIAVA
+1693 NDGEATAVA

-1708 ANGSKVVLTFTG
+1708 AKGSKVVLTFTG

-1761 TYKLTIINPSDDPT
+1761 TYKLIVINPSDDDV

-1789 NRLEYEDA
+1789 NRLDYEDEN
-1797 DGLDVTPGATVYL
+1797 GLEVTPGSLVYL
-1810 LISFAE
+1810 SISNAE
-1816 NHGVADSY
+1816 NHGTADSY
-1824 YEFTK
+1824 YIFDK
-1829 LTDNGVEVPRTNL
+1829 LTDNGQEVTTESGTL
-1842 FPGGENCYI
+1842 FPNGDLGYI
-1851 YPMSNIQADHTFVID
+1851 YIINGVQEDHTIVIS
-1866 QQLYDGIIGVGVDAE
+1866 QNLYSGIIGVVADAE
-1881 GMISFAGYTIRVAAD
+1881 GMISFADYTIRVAAD

>member
-1 MKKLLLMFVMTL
+1 
-13 VGLVAFAQDPIVSI
+13 
-27 TTVVANQK
+27 
-35 SGVSSYTA
+35 
-43 SWILGAPKSS
+43 
-53 ETWTVEN
+53 
-60 FNNNNSN
+60 
-67 ESWNCM
+67 
-73 RCGRKSDTS
+73 
-82 VATITTDFA
+82 
-91 ISASV
+91 
-96 NKVVVNMIPFIK
+96 
-108 TIDKDKLTAL
+108 
-118 KLEISSTND
+118 
-127 FTAPETT
+127 
-134 IAAENYMTATQK
+134 
-146 TEEDVTFTI
+146 
-155 PEPAANKYY
+155 
-164 RLVFECASTAAN
+164 
-176 NGFVQVN
+176 
-183 SISYYGDADPT
+183 
-194 AGPASPVVKM
+194 
-204 GANNTVE
+204 
-211 ISAADGAQIY
+211 
-221 YTTNGDDPTA
+221 
-231 ETGTLYTG
+231 
-239 AFTISNA
+239 
-246 TVVKAIAVVDG
+246 
-257 KSSSVATFNAY
+257 
-268 LNTLSSLEELIDL
+268 
-281 GDLTHSLTVQAPM
+281 
-294 TIVYHNGRYMYV
+294 
-306 AQDNIFLLLYGVSS
+306 
-320 DDTYTNGAQL
+320 
-330 DAVTGSYTLY
+330 
-340 KDVIPEMTN
+340 MTN

-899 AYDIVVNAVAP
+899 AYDIVVNAVA
-910 APKLYAVTVA
+910 APVPT
-920 DTENG
+920 
-925 TIKLMNG
+925 
-932 ETEVAS
+932 
-938 GTEVEEGTTLTIVAT
+938 
-953 PAENYSLEAITL
+953 
-965 NDAALAAGEDDSYSF
+965 
-980 TVSEACTVAATF
+980 
-992 AINKYAVTITE
+992 YAVTIAE
-1003 PENGTLVVMNGEEA
+1003 
-1017 VTSGSELAHGTE
+1017 
-1029 LSIVATPADGYE
+1029 
-1041 LGAITV
+1041 
-1047 NGNAIEGTALTLTEA
+1047 
-1062 ATIAATFNEAK
+1062 
-1073 APAYEYTA
+1073 
-1081 PDGSGYDANY
+1081 
-1091 LTAITSTGA
+1091 
-1100 QENISYTAS
+1100 
-1109 SNPGLYNV
+1109 
-1117 LSDAIAAVPGS
+1117 
-1128 EFSIEFVAN
+1128 
-1137 SLGEGSYTTVR
+1137 
-1148 EDLRFDAAY
+1148 
-1157 IFADWYGN
+1157 
-1165 GEFTLIQKVGN
+1165 
-1176 TAPTHNVYGNYDEV
+1176 
-1190 MDITQA
+1190 
-1196 FTMPEDVTA
+1196 
-1205 GTAARIRII
+1205 
-1214 YQNAWKGCGSDDKTA
+1214 
-1229 TPDPNAANLEKGIAY
+1229 
-1244 DIVVNAVAPTFTVT
+1244 
-1258 IADTEATVEANV
+1258 TEATVEANV
-1270 SDLTAVAEG
+1270 EDLTAVEEG

-1284 TVTAPEGKQIASVT
+1284 TITAPEGKQIASVT
-1298 YNDEIVPAN
+1298 YNDETISANEDGTYTITVN
-1307 ADGTY
+1307 ADGTLS
-1312 TVTVNAN
+1312 
-1319 GTFAVTL
+1319 VTL

-1693 NDGEAIAVA
+1693 NDGEATAVA

-1720 NEGTEFKS
+1720 NEGAVFKS

-1761 TYKLTIINPSDDPT
+1761 TYKLTIINPYDDDV

-1789 NRLEYEDA
+1789 NRLDYEDEN
-1797 DGLDVTPGATVYL
+1797 GLEVTPGSLVYL
-1810 LISFAE
+1810 SISNAE
-1816 NHGVADSY
+1816 NHGTADSY
-1824 YEFTK
+1824 YIFDK
-1829 LTDNGVEVPRTNL
+1829 LTDNGQEVTTESGTL
-1842 FPGGENCYI
+1842 FPNGDLGYI
-1851 YPMSNIQADHTFVID
+1851 YIINGVQEDHTIVIS
-1866 QQLYDGIIGVGVDAE
+1866 QNLYSGIIGVVADAE
-1881 GMISFAGYTIRVAAD
+1881 GMISFADYTIRVAAD

-1931 ATVNGKAYTFKFIK
+1931 ATVNGKAYTLKFIK

>member
-1 MKKLLLMFVMTL
+1 MKKLLLMFVMAL

-35 SGVSSYTA
+35 SGVSSYTV
-43 SWILGAPKSS
+43 SWILGAPESS

-73 RCGRKSDTS
+73 RCGRKSNTS

-194 AGPASPVVKM
+194 AGPAAPVVKM

-221 YTTNGDDPTA
+221 YTTNGDDPTT
-231 ETGTLYTG
+231 ESTLYTG

-899 AYDIVVNAVAP
+899 AYDIVVNAVA
-910 APKLYAVTVA
+910 APVPT
-920 DTENG
+920 
-925 TIKLMNG
+925 
-932 ETEVAS
+932 
-938 GTEVEEGTTLTIVAT
+938 
-953 PAENYSLEAITL
+953 
-965 NDAALAAGEDDSYSF
+965 
-980 TVSEACTVAATF
+980 
-992 AINKYAVTITE
+992 YAVTIAE
-1003 PENGTLVVMNGEEA
+1003 
-1017 VTSGSELAHGTE
+1017 
-1029 LSIVATPADGYE
+1029 
-1041 LGAITV
+1041 
-1047 NGNAIEGTALTLTEA
+1047 
-1062 ATIAATFNEAK
+1062 
-1073 APAYEYTA
+1073 
-1081 PDGSGYDANY
+1081 
-1091 LTAITSTGA
+1091 
-1100 QENISYTAS
+1100 
-1109 SNPGLYNV
+1109 
-1117 LSDAIAAVPGS
+1117 
-1128 EFSIEFVAN
+1128 
-1137 SLGEGSYTTVR
+1137 
-1148 EDLRFDAAY
+1148 
-1157 IFADWYGN
+1157 
-1165 GEFTLIQKVGN
+1165 
-1176 TAPTHNVYGNYDEV
+1176 
-1190 MDITQA
+1190 
-1196 FTMPEDVTA
+1196 
-1205 GTAARIRII
+1205 
-1214 YQNAWKGCGSDDKTA
+1214 
-1229 TPDPNAANLEKGIAY
+1229 
-1244 DIVVNAVAPTFTVT
+1244 
-1258 IADTEATVEANV
+1258 TEATVEANV
-1270 SDLTAVAEG
+1270 EDLTAVEEG

-1284 TVTAPEGKQIASVT
+1284 TITAPEGKQIASVT
-1298 YNDEIVPAN
+1298 YNDETITANEDGTYTITVN
-1307 ADGTY
+1307 ADGTLS
-1312 TVTVNAN
+1312 
-1319 GTFAVTL
+1319 VTL

-1530 AYYKPAELVEGSTT
+1530 AYYKPAELVESSTT

-1693 NDGEAIAVA
+1693 NDGEATAVA

-1720 NEGTEFKS
+1720 NEGAVFKS

-1881 GMISFAGYTIRVAAD
+1881 GMISFADYTIRVAAD

>member
-1 MKKLLLMFVMTL
+1 
-13 VGLVAFAQDPIVSI
+13 
-27 TTVVANQK
+27 
-35 SGVSSYTA
+35 
-43 SWILGAPKSS
+43 
-53 ETWTVEN
+53 
-60 FNNNNSN
+60 
-67 ESWNCM
+67 
-73 RCGRKSDTS
+73 
-82 VATITTDFA
+82 
-91 ISASV
+91 
-96 NKVVVNMIPFIK
+96 MIPFIK

-164 RLVFECASTAAN
+164 RLVFECASNAAN

-183 SISYYGDADPT
+183 SISYYGDADPA
-194 AGPASPVVKM
+194 AGPAAPVVKM
-204 GANNTVE
+204 AANNMVE

-221 YTTNGDDPTA
+221 YTTNGDDPTT
-231 ETGTLYTG
+231 ESTLYTG
-239 AFTISNA
+239 AFSISSE

-268 LNTLSSLEELIDL
+268 INTLSSLEELIDL
-281 GDLTHSLTVQAPM
+281 GDFTHTLTVQAPM

-306 AQDNIFLLLYGVSS
+306 SQDNSFLLLYGVSS
-320 DDTYTNGAQL
+320 DDTYANGAQL

-377 ALMNYFVKLEGVAIN
+377 ALMNYFVKLEGVAID

-402 NELTY
+402 NELVY

-432 HNGNIQLNIIN
+432 HNGNIQINIIN

-482 QTISDLQSESE
+482 QTISDLQSASE
-493 THIYRDAT
+493 KHIYRDAT
-501 AQVAEFAPGSTVK
+501 AQIAELAPGATVN

-529 IDYNKDYQFTYEL
+529 IDYNQDYQFSYEL
-542 DSNNLPTASS
+542 NSSDLPTASS

-559 YSTNPNNSG
+559 YNSNPNGGG
-568 TWHNSNGN
+568 TWHNSNGV
-576 TTSGG
+576 TLPDG

-591 FVVPEDLPAGEYR
+591 FVIPEDLPAGEYR
-604 ARYIVDYNILDP
+604 ARYIVDYNAIDP
-616 TPQPTRSDNTL
+616 VPQPNRSDNTL
-627 EKNGGMVAD
+627 EANGGMVAD
-636 FTIRVTAPTKYTV
+636 FTIRIAVPTKYNV
-649 TIASAEHG
+649 TIAPAEHG

-662 NGENEITSGS
+662 AGSEEIASGS
-672 QVNAGTVI
+672 QVNEGTVI

-686 ERGYMLGSAT
+686 ERGYMLGTAT

-745 NTTGAAKDMTA
+745 NTTGAAKDMAA

-812 ADWYGLSEWEKVQ
+812 ADWYGLSEWEKVE

-832 SHNVGGN
+832 SHTIGGN

-852 ADVPVGTEGRI
+852 ADVPVGTESRI
-863 RVIYSSAWSVPGTN
+863 RVIYASAWSVPGTN

-892 QYINGGI
+892 QYINGGV
-899 AYDIVVNAVAP
+899 AYDIVVNAVA
-910 APKLYAVTVA
+910 APVPT
-920 DTENG
+920 
-925 TIKLMNG
+925 
-932 ETEVAS
+932 
-938 GTEVEEGTTLTIVAT
+938 
-953 PAENYSLEAITL
+953 
-965 NDAALAAGEDDSYSF
+965 
-980 TVSEACTVAATF
+980 
-992 AINKYAVTITE
+992 YAVTIAE
-1003 PENGTLVVMNGEEA
+1003 
-1017 VTSGSELAHGTE
+1017 
-1029 LSIVATPADGYE
+1029 
-1041 LGAITV
+1041 
-1047 NGNAIEGTALTLTEA
+1047 
-1062 ATIAATFNEAK
+1062 
-1073 APAYEYTA
+1073 
-1081 PDGSGYDANY
+1081 
-1091 LTAITSTGA
+1091 
-1100 QENISYTAS
+1100 
-1109 SNPGLYNV
+1109 
-1117 LSDAIAAVPGS
+1117 
-1128 EFSIEFVAN
+1128 
-1137 SLGEGSYTTVR
+1137 
-1148 EDLRFDAAY
+1148 
-1157 IFADWYGN
+1157 
-1165 GEFTLIQKVGN
+1165 
-1176 TAPTHNVYGNYDEV
+1176 
-1190 MDITQA
+1190 
-1196 FTMPEDVTA
+1196 
-1205 GTAARIRII
+1205 
-1214 YQNAWKGCGSDDKTA
+1214 
-1229 TPDPNAANLEKGIAY
+1229 
-1244 DIVVNAVAPTFTVT
+1244 
-1258 IADTEATVEANV
+1258 TEATVEANV
-1270 SDLTAVAEG
+1270 EDLTAVEEG

-1284 TVTAPEGKQIASVT
+1284 TITAPEGKQIASVT
-1298 YNDEIVPAN
+1298 YNDETISANEDGTYTITVN
-1307 ADGTY
+1307 ADGTLS
-1312 TVTVNAN
+1312 
-1319 GTFAVTL
+1319 VTL

-1530 AYYKPAELVEGSTT
+1530 AYYKPAELVENSTT

-1693 NDGEAIAVA
+1693 NDGEATAVA

-1720 NEGTEFKS
+1720 NEGAVFKS

>member
-43 SWILGAPKSS
+43 SWILGAPESS

-73 RCGRKSDTS
+73 RCGKRSNTS

-194 AGPASPVVKM
+194 AGPAAPVVKM

-604 ARYIVDYNILDP
+604 ARYIVDYNAIDP
-616 TPQPTRSDNTL
+616 VPQPNRSDNTL
-627 EKNGGMVAD
+627 EANGGMVAD
-636 FTIRVTAPTKYTV
+636 FTIRIAVPTKHNV
-649 TIASAEHG
+649 TIAPAEHG

-662 NGENEITSGS
+662 AGSEEIASGS
-672 QVNAGTVI
+672 QVNEGTVI

-686 ERGYMLGSAT
+686 ERGYMLGTAT

-745 NTTGAAKDMTA
+745 NTTGAAKDMAA

-812 ADWYGLSEWEKVQ
+812 ADWYGLSEWEKVE

-832 SHNVGGN
+832 SHNIGGN

-852 ADVPVGTEGRI
+852 ADVPVGTESRI
-863 RVIYSSAWSVPGTN
+863 RVIYASAWSVPGTN
-877 SSDQNQGMEAADPNS
+877 SSNQNQGMEAADPNS
-892 QYINGGI
+892 QYINGGV
-899 AYDIVVNAVAP
+899 AYDIVVNAVA
-910 APKLYAVTVA
+910 APVPT
-920 DTENG
+920 
-925 TIKLMNG
+925 
-932 ETEVAS
+932 
-938 GTEVEEGTTLTIVAT
+938 
-953 PAENYSLEAITL
+953 
-965 NDAALAAGEDDSYSF
+965 
-980 TVSEACTVAATF
+980 
-992 AINKYAVTITE
+992 YAVTIAE
-1003 PENGTLVVMNGEEA
+1003 
-1017 VTSGSELAHGTE
+1017 
-1029 LSIVATPADGYE
+1029 
-1041 LGAITV
+1041 
-1047 NGNAIEGTALTLTEA
+1047 
-1062 ATIAATFNEAK
+1062 
-1073 APAYEYTA
+1073 
-1081 PDGSGYDANY
+1081 
-1091 LTAITSTGA
+1091 
-1100 QENISYTAS
+1100 
-1109 SNPGLYNV
+1109 
-1117 LSDAIAAVPGS
+1117 
-1128 EFSIEFVAN
+1128 
-1137 SLGEGSYTTVR
+1137 
-1148 EDLRFDAAY
+1148 
-1157 IFADWYGN
+1157 
-1165 GEFTLIQKVGN
+1165 
-1176 TAPTHNVYGNYDEV
+1176 
-1190 MDITQA
+1190 
-1196 FTMPEDVTA
+1196 
-1205 GTAARIRII
+1205 
-1214 YQNAWKGCGSDDKTA
+1214 
-1229 TPDPNAANLEKGIAY
+1229 
-1244 DIVVNAVAPTFTVT
+1244 
-1258 IADTEATVEANV
+1258 TEATVEANV
-1270 SDLTAVAEG
+1270 EDLTAVEEG

-1284 TVTAPEGKQIASVT
+1284 TITAPEGKQIASVT
-1298 YNDEIVPAN
+1298 YNDETISANEDGTYTITVN
-1307 ADGTY
+1307 ADGTLS
-1312 TVTVNAN
+1312 
-1319 GTFAVTL
+1319 VTL

-1357 SHTNGSCDANDLRSH
+1357 SHTNGTVDENDLRSH

-1422 SDSGYANEQPSA
+1422 SDSGYANEQPRA

-1693 NDGEAIAVA
+1693 NDGEATAVA

-1720 NEGTEFKS
+1720 NEGAVFKS

>member
-1 MKKLLLMFVMTL
+1 MKKLLLMFVMAL

-35 SGVSSYTA
+35 SGVSSYTV
-43 SWILGAPKSS
+43 SWILGAPESS

-73 RCGRKSDTS
+73 RCGKKSNTS

-194 AGPASPVVKM
+194 AGPAAPVVKM
-204 GANNTVE
+204 GANNTIE

-239 AFTISNA
+239 TFTISNA

-268 LNTLSSLEELIDL
+268 LNTLFSLEELIDL

-349 VTLGNVTEGGTPV
+349 VTLGNVTPDGTPV
-362 DPTAITIAEVNSYGT
+362 EAATTTIAEVNTYGT
-377 ALMNYFVKLEGVAIN
+377 ALMNYFVKLEGVAID

-402 NELTY
+402 NELVY

-432 HNGNIQLNIIN
+432 HNGNIQINIIN

-482 QTISDLQSESE
+482 QTISDLQSASE
-493 THIYRDAT
+493 KHIYRDAT
-501 AQVAEFAPGSTVK
+501 AQIAELAPGATVN

-604 ARYIVDYNILDP
+604 ARYIVDYNAIDP
-616 TPQPTRSDNTL
+616 VPQPNRSDNTL
-627 EKNGGMVAD
+627 EANGGMVAD
-636 FTIRVTAPTKYTV
+636 FTIRIAVPTKYNV
-649 TIASAEHG
+649 TIAPAEHG

-662 NGENEITSGS
+662 AGSEEIASGS
-672 QVNAGTVI
+672 QVNEGTVI

-686 ERGYMLGSAT
+686 ERGYMLGTAT

-745 NTTGAAKDMTA
+745 NTTGAAKDMAA

-812 ADWYGLSEWEKVQ
+812 ADWYGLSEWEKVE

-832 SHNVGGN
+832 SHNIGGN

-852 ADVPVGTEGRI
+852 ADVPVGTESRI
-863 RVIYSSAWSVPGTN
+863 RVIYASAWSVPGTN
-877 SSDQNQGMEAADPNS
+877 SSNQNQGMEAADPNS
-892 QYINGGI
+892 QYINGGV
-899 AYDIVVNAVAP
+899 AYDIVVNAVA
-910 APKLYAVTVA
+910 APVPT
-920 DTENG
+920 
-925 TIKLMNG
+925 
-932 ETEVAS
+932 
-938 GTEVEEGTTLTIVAT
+938 
-953 PAENYSLEAITL
+953 
-965 NDAALAAGEDDSYSF
+965 
-980 TVSEACTVAATF
+980 
-992 AINKYAVTITE
+992 YAVTIAE
-1003 PENGTLVVMNGEEA
+1003 
-1017 VTSGSELAHGTE
+1017 
-1029 LSIVATPADGYE
+1029 
-1041 LGAITV
+1041 
-1047 NGNAIEGTALTLTEA
+1047 
-1062 ATIAATFNEAK
+1062 
-1073 APAYEYTA
+1073 
-1081 PDGSGYDANY
+1081 
-1091 LTAITSTGA
+1091 
-1100 QENISYTAS
+1100 
-1109 SNPGLYNV
+1109 
-1117 LSDAIAAVPGS
+1117 
-1128 EFSIEFVAN
+1128 
-1137 SLGEGSYTTVR
+1137 
-1148 EDLRFDAAY
+1148 
-1157 IFADWYGN
+1157 
-1165 GEFTLIQKVGN
+1165 
-1176 TAPTHNVYGNYDEV
+1176 
-1190 MDITQA
+1190 
-1196 FTMPEDVTA
+1196 
-1205 GTAARIRII
+1205 
-1214 YQNAWKGCGSDDKTA
+1214 
-1229 TPDPNAANLEKGIAY
+1229 
-1244 DIVVNAVAPTFTVT
+1244 
-1258 IADTEATVEANV
+1258 TEATVEANV
-1270 SDLTAVAEG
+1270 EDLTAVEEG

-1284 TVTAPEGKQIASVT
+1284 TITAPEGKQIASVT
-1298 YNDEIVPAN
+1298 YNDETISANEDGTYTITVN
-1307 ADGTY
+1307 ADGTL
-1312 TVTVNAN
+1312 
-1319 GTFAVTL
+1319 AVTL
-1326 EDIPQPGK
+1326 EDIPEPGK
-1334 ALLVPSANG
+1334 AILVPSANG

-1357 SHTNGSCDANDLRSH
+1357 SHTNGTVDENDLRSH

-1422 SDSGYANEQPSA
+1422 SDSGYANEQPRA

-1693 NDGEAIAVA
+1693 NDGEATAVA

-1720 NEGTEFKS
+1720 NEGAVFKS

-1881 GMISFAGYTIRVAAD
+1881 GMISFADYTIRVAAD

>member
-1 MKKLLLMFVMTL
+1 
-13 VGLVAFAQDPIVSI
+13 
-27 TTVVANQK
+27 
-35 SGVSSYTA
+35 
-43 SWILGAPKSS
+43 
-53 ETWTVEN
+53 
-60 FNNNNSN
+60 
-67 ESWNCM
+67 
-73 RCGRKSDTS
+73 
-82 VATITTDFA
+82 
-91 ISASV
+91 
-96 NKVVVNMIPFIK
+96 
-108 TIDKDKLTAL
+108 
-118 KLEISSTND
+118 
-127 FTAPETT
+127 
-134 IAAENYMTATQK
+134 
-146 TEEDVTFTI
+146 
-155 PEPAANKYY
+155 
-164 RLVFECASTAAN
+164 
-176 NGFVQVN
+176 
-183 SISYYGDADPT
+183 
-194 AGPASPVVKM
+194 
-204 GANNTVE
+204 
-211 ISAADGAQIY
+211 
-221 YTTNGDDPTA
+221 
-231 ETGTLYTG
+231 
-239 AFTISNA
+239 
-246 TVVKAIAVVDG
+246 
-257 KSSSVATFNAY
+257 
-268 LNTLSSLEELIDL
+268 
-281 GDLTHSLTVQAPM
+281 
-294 TIVYHNGRYMYV
+294 
-306 AQDNIFLLLYGVSS
+306 
-320 DDTYTNGAQL
+320 
-330 DAVTGSYTLY
+330 
-340 KDVIPEMTN
+340 MTN
-349 VTLGNVTEGGTPV
+349 VTLSNVTEGGTPV

-899 AYDIVVNAVAP
+899 AYDIVVNAVA
-910 APKLYAVTVA
+910 APVPT
-920 DTENG
+920 
-925 TIKLMNG
+925 
-932 ETEVAS
+932 
-938 GTEVEEGTTLTIVAT
+938 
-953 PAENYSLEAITL
+953 
-965 NDAALAAGEDDSYSF
+965 
-980 TVSEACTVAATF
+980 
-992 AINKYAVTITE
+992 YAVTIAE
-1003 PENGTLVVMNGEEA
+1003 
-1017 VTSGSELAHGTE
+1017 
-1029 LSIVATPADGYE
+1029 
-1041 LGAITV
+1041 
-1047 NGNAIEGTALTLTEA
+1047 
-1062 ATIAATFNEAK
+1062 
-1073 APAYEYTA
+1073 
-1081 PDGSGYDANY
+1081 
-1091 LTAITSTGA
+1091 
-1100 QENISYTAS
+1100 
-1109 SNPGLYNV
+1109 
-1117 LSDAIAAVPGS
+1117 
-1128 EFSIEFVAN
+1128 
-1137 SLGEGSYTTVR
+1137 
-1148 EDLRFDAAY
+1148 
-1157 IFADWYGN
+1157 
-1165 GEFTLIQKVGN
+1165 
-1176 TAPTHNVYGNYDEV
+1176 
-1190 MDITQA
+1190 
-1196 FTMPEDVTA
+1196 
-1205 GTAARIRII
+1205 
-1214 YQNAWKGCGSDDKTA
+1214 
-1229 TPDPNAANLEKGIAY
+1229 
-1244 DIVVNAVAPTFTVT
+1244 
-1258 IADTEATVEANV
+1258 TEATVEANV
-1270 SDLTAVAEG
+1270 EDLTAVEEG

-1284 TVTAPEGKQIASVT
+1284 TITAPEGKQIASVT
-1298 YNDEIVPAN
+1298 YNDETISANEDGTYTITVN
-1307 ADGTY
+1307 ADGTLS
-1312 TVTVNAN
+1312 
-1319 GTFAVTL
+1319 VTL

-1567 DSSQWTYVYN
+1567 DSNQWTYVYN

-1693 NDGEAIAVA
+1693 NDGEATAVA

-1720 NEGTEFKS
+1720 NEGAVFKS

>member
-1 MKKLLLMFVMTL
+1 MFVMTL

-43 SWILGAPKSS
+43 SWILGAPESS

-73 RCGRKSDTS
+73 RCGKKSNTS

-194 AGPASPVVKM
+194 AGPAAPVVKM

-892 QYINGGI
+892 QYINGGV
-899 AYDIVVNAVAP
+899 AYDIVVNAVA
-910 APKLYAVTVA
+910 APVPT
-920 DTENG
+920 
-925 TIKLMNG
+925 
-932 ETEVAS
+932 
-938 GTEVEEGTTLTIVAT
+938 
-953 PAENYSLEAITL
+953 
-965 NDAALAAGEDDSYSF
+965 
-980 TVSEACTVAATF
+980 
-992 AINKYAVTITE
+992 YAVTIAE
-1003 PENGTLVVMNGEEA
+1003 
-1017 VTSGSELAHGTE
+1017 
-1029 LSIVATPADGYE
+1029 
-1041 LGAITV
+1041 
-1047 NGNAIEGTALTLTEA
+1047 
-1062 ATIAATFNEAK
+1062 
-1073 APAYEYTA
+1073 
-1081 PDGSGYDANY
+1081 
-1091 LTAITSTGA
+1091 
-1100 QENISYTAS
+1100 
-1109 SNPGLYNV
+1109 
-1117 LSDAIAAVPGS
+1117 
-1128 EFSIEFVAN
+1128 
-1137 SLGEGSYTTVR
+1137 
-1148 EDLRFDAAY
+1148 
-1157 IFADWYGN
+1157 
-1165 GEFTLIQKVGN
+1165 
-1176 TAPTHNVYGNYDEV
+1176 
-1190 MDITQA
+1190 
-1196 FTMPEDVTA
+1196 
-1205 GTAARIRII
+1205 
-1214 YQNAWKGCGSDDKTA
+1214 
-1229 TPDPNAANLEKGIAY
+1229 
-1244 DIVVNAVAPTFTVT
+1244 
-1258 IADTEATVEANV
+1258 TEATVEANV
-1270 SDLTAVAEG
+1270 EDLTAVEEG

-1284 TVTAPEGKQIASVT
+1284 TITAPEGKQIASVT
-1298 YNDEIVPAN
+1298 YNDETISANEDGTYTITVN
-1307 ADGTY
+1307 ADGTLS
-1312 TVTVNAN
+1312 
-1319 GTFAVTL
+1319 VTL

-1567 DSSQWTYVYN
+1567 DSSQYTYVYN

-1693 NDGEAIAVA
+1693 NDGEATAVA

-1720 NEGTEFKS
+1720 NEGAVFKS

>member
-43 SWILGAPKSS
+43 SWILGAPESS

-73 RCGRKSDTS
+73 RCGKKSNTS

-194 AGPASPVVKM
+194 AGPAAPVVKM

-576 TTSGG
+576 TTSGC

-899 AYDIVVNAVAP
+899 AYDIVVNAVA
-910 APKLYAVTVA
+910 APVPT
-920 DTENG
+920 
-925 TIKLMNG
+925 
-932 ETEVAS
+932 
-938 GTEVEEGTTLTIVAT
+938 
-953 PAENYSLEAITL
+953 
-965 NDAALAAGEDDSYSF
+965 
-980 TVSEACTVAATF
+980 
-992 AINKYAVTITE
+992 YAVTIAE
-1003 PENGTLVVMNGEEA
+1003 
-1017 VTSGSELAHGTE
+1017 
-1029 LSIVATPADGYE
+1029 
-1041 LGAITV
+1041 
-1047 NGNAIEGTALTLTEA
+1047 
-1062 ATIAATFNEAK
+1062 
-1073 APAYEYTA
+1073 
-1081 PDGSGYDANY
+1081 
-1091 LTAITSTGA
+1091 
-1100 QENISYTAS
+1100 
-1109 SNPGLYNV
+1109 
-1117 LSDAIAAVPGS
+1117 
-1128 EFSIEFVAN
+1128 
-1137 SLGEGSYTTVR
+1137 
-1148 EDLRFDAAY
+1148 
-1157 IFADWYGN
+1157 
-1165 GEFTLIQKVGN
+1165 
-1176 TAPTHNVYGNYDEV
+1176 
-1190 MDITQA
+1190 
-1196 FTMPEDVTA
+1196 
-1205 GTAARIRII
+1205 
-1214 YQNAWKGCGSDDKTA
+1214 
-1229 TPDPNAANLEKGIAY
+1229 
-1244 DIVVNAVAPTFTVT
+1244 
-1258 IADTEATVEANV
+1258 TEATVEANV
-1270 SDLTAVAEG
+1270 EDLTAVEEG

-1284 TVTAPEGKQIASVT
+1284 TITAPEGKQIASVT
-1298 YNDEIVPAN
+1298 YNDETISANEDGTYTITVN
-1307 ADGTY
+1307 ADGTLS
-1312 TVTVNAN
+1312 
-1319 GTFAVTL
+1319 VTL

-1693 NDGEAIAVA
+1693 NDGEATAVA

-1720 NEGTEFKS
+1720 NEGAVFKS

>member
-1 MKKLLLMFVMTL
+1 MFVMTL

-27 TTVVANQK
+27 TTVVTNQK

-43 SWILGAPKSS
+43 SWILGAPESS

-73 RCGRKSDTS
+73 RCGRKSNTS

-194 AGPASPVVKM
+194 AGPAAPVVKM

-899 AYDIVVNAVAP
+899 AYDIVVNAVA
-910 APKLYAVTVA
+910 APVPT
-920 DTENG
+920 
-925 TIKLMNG
+925 
-932 ETEVAS
+932 
-938 GTEVEEGTTLTIVAT
+938 
-953 PAENYSLEAITL
+953 
-965 NDAALAAGEDDSYSF
+965 
-980 TVSEACTVAATF
+980 
-992 AINKYAVTITE
+992 YAVTIAE
-1003 PENGTLVVMNGEEA
+1003 
-1017 VTSGSELAHGTE
+1017 
-1029 LSIVATPADGYE
+1029 
-1041 LGAITV
+1041 
-1047 NGNAIEGTALTLTEA
+1047 
-1062 ATIAATFNEAK
+1062 
-1073 APAYEYTA
+1073 
-1081 PDGSGYDANY
+1081 
-1091 LTAITSTGA
+1091 
-1100 QENISYTAS
+1100 
-1109 SNPGLYNV
+1109 
-1117 LSDAIAAVPGS
+1117 
-1128 EFSIEFVAN
+1128 
-1137 SLGEGSYTTVR
+1137 
-1148 EDLRFDAAY
+1148 
-1157 IFADWYGN
+1157 
-1165 GEFTLIQKVGN
+1165 
-1176 TAPTHNVYGNYDEV
+1176 
-1190 MDITQA
+1190 
-1196 FTMPEDVTA
+1196 
-1205 GTAARIRII
+1205 
-1214 YQNAWKGCGSDDKTA
+1214 
-1229 TPDPNAANLEKGIAY
+1229 
-1244 DIVVNAVAPTFTVT
+1244 
-1258 IADTEATVEANV
+1258 TEATVEANV
-1270 SDLTAVAEG
+1270 EDLTAVEEG

-1284 TVTAPEGKQIASVT
+1284 TITAPEGKQIASVT
-1298 YNDEIVPAN
+1298 YNDETISANEDGTYTITVN
-1307 ADGTY
+1307 ADGTLS
-1312 TVTVNAN
+1312 
-1319 GTFAVTL
+1319 VTL

-1693 NDGEAIAVA
+1693 NDGEATAVA

-1720 NEGTEFKS
+1720 NEGAVFKS

>member
-1 MKKLLLMFVMTL
+1 MKKLLLFVLSMLFVTSS
-13 VGLVAFAQDPIVSI
+13 AFAGEYTLTFKDNGGTSDNTAAFTSSKDIALVVEESNYVTKISAVNNVYSAKQGYGLKFSSGSKNGSLTFALSTDCAKKI
-27 TTVVANQK
+27 TK
-35 SGVSSYTA
+35 
-43 SWILGAPKSS
+43 I
-53 ETWTVEN
+53 
-60 FNNNNSN
+60 
-67 ESWNCM
+67 
-73 RCGRKSDTS
+73 
-82 VATITTDFA
+82 VATACAYGSDASKISINGADAQDLTTDFA
-91 ISASV
+91 
-96 NKVVVNMIPFIK
+96 
-108 TIDKDKLTAL
+108 D
-118 KLEISSTND
+118 
-127 FTAPETT
+127 
-134 IAAENYMTATQK
+134 Y
-146 TEEDVTFTI
+146 TFTFAPTENTTTLKI
-155 PEPAANKYY
+155 DATKRMYLTK
-164 RLVFECASTAAN
+164 LVVTYDGGEVS
-176 NGFVQVN
+176 
-183 SISYYGDADPT
+183 
-194 AGPASPVVKM
+194 GPASPVVKM

-349 VTLGNVTEGGTPV
+349 VTLGNVTPDGTPV
-362 DPTAITIAEVNSYGT
+362 EAATTTIAEVNTYGT
-377 ALMNYFVKLEGVAIN
+377 ALMNYFVKLEGVAID

-899 AYDIVVNAVAP
+899 AYDIVVNAVA
-910 APKLYAVTVA
+910 APVPT
-920 DTENG
+920 
-925 TIKLMNG
+925 
-932 ETEVAS
+932 
-938 GTEVEEGTTLTIVAT
+938 
-953 PAENYSLEAITL
+953 
-965 NDAALAAGEDDSYSF
+965 
-980 TVSEACTVAATF
+980 
-992 AINKYAVTITE
+992 YAVTIAE
-1003 PENGTLVVMNGEEA
+1003 
-1017 VTSGSELAHGTE
+1017 
-1029 LSIVATPADGYE
+1029 
-1041 LGAITV
+1041 
-1047 NGNAIEGTALTLTEA
+1047 
-1062 ATIAATFNEAK
+1062 
-1073 APAYEYTA
+1073 
-1081 PDGSGYDANY
+1081 
-1091 LTAITSTGA
+1091 
-1100 QENISYTAS
+1100 
-1109 SNPGLYNV
+1109 
-1117 LSDAIAAVPGS
+1117 
-1128 EFSIEFVAN
+1128 
-1137 SLGEGSYTTVR
+1137 
-1148 EDLRFDAAY
+1148 
-1157 IFADWYGN
+1157 
-1165 GEFTLIQKVGN
+1165 
-1176 TAPTHNVYGNYDEV
+1176 
-1190 MDITQA
+1190 
-1196 FTMPEDVTA
+1196 
-1205 GTAARIRII
+1205 
-1214 YQNAWKGCGSDDKTA
+1214 
-1229 TPDPNAANLEKGIAY
+1229 
-1244 DIVVNAVAPTFTVT
+1244 
-1258 IADTEATVEANV
+1258 TEATVEANV
-1270 SDLTAVAEG
+1270 EDLTAVEEG

-1284 TVTAPEGKQIASVT
+1284 TITAPEGKQIASVT
-1298 YNDEIVPAN
+1298 YNDETISANEDGTYTITVN
-1307 ADGTY
+1307 ADGTLS
-1312 TVTVNAN
+1312 
-1319 GTFAVTL
+1319 VTL

-1693 NDGEAIAVA
+1693 NDGEATAVA

-1720 NEGTEFKS
+1720 NEGAVFKS

-1789 NRLEYEDA
+1789 NRLDYEDEN
-1797 DGLDVTPGATVYL
+1797 GLEVTPGSLVYL
-1810 LISFAE
+1810 SISNAE
-1816 NHGVADSY
+1816 NHGTADSY
-1824 YEFTK
+1824 YIFDK
-1829 LTDNGVEVPRTNL
+1829 LTDNGQEVTTEYGTL
-1842 FPGGENCYI
+1842 FPNGDLGYI
-1851 YPMSNIQADHTFVID
+1851 YIINGVQEDHTIVIS
-1866 QQLYDGIIGVGVDAE
+1866 QNLYSGIIGVVADAE
-1881 GMISFAGYTIRVAAD
+1881 GMISFADYTIRVAAD

-1931 ATVNGKAYTFKFIK
+1931 ATVNGKAYTLKFIK

>member
-43 SWILGAPKSS
+43 SWILGAPESS

-67 ESWNCM
+67 SESWNCM
-73 RCGRKSDTS
+73 RCGRKSNTS

-108 TIDKDKLTAL
+108 NIDKDKLTAL

-134 IAAENYMTATQK
+134 IAAENYMTTTQK

-194 AGPASPVVKM
+194 AGPAAPVVKM

-432 HNGNIQLNIIN
+432 HNGNIQINIIN

-604 ARYIVDYNILDP
+604 ARYIVDYNAIDP
-616 TPQPTRSDNTL
+616 VPQPNRSDNTL
-627 EKNGGMVAD
+627 EANGGMVAD
-636 FTIRVTAPTKYTV
+636 FTIRIAVPTKYTV

-672 QVNAGTVI
+672 QVNEGTVI

-686 ERGYMLGSAT
+686 ERGYMLGTAT

-745 NTTGAAKDMTA
+745 NTTGAAKDMAA

-812 ADWYGLSEWEKVQ
+812 ADWYGLSEWEKVE

-832 SHNVGGN
+832 SQNIGGN

-852 ADVPVGTEGRI
+852 ADVPVGTESRI
-863 RVIYSSAWSVPGTN
+863 RVIYASAWSVPGTN

-892 QYINGGI
+892 QYINGGV
-899 AYDIVVNAVAP
+899 AYDIVVNAVA
-910 APKLYAVTVA
+910 APVPT
-920 DTENG
+920 
-925 TIKLMNG
+925 
-932 ETEVAS
+932 
-938 GTEVEEGTTLTIVAT
+938 
-953 PAENYSLEAITL
+953 
-965 NDAALAAGEDDSYSF
+965 
-980 TVSEACTVAATF
+980 
-992 AINKYAVTITE
+992 YAVTIAE
-1003 PENGTLVVMNGEEA
+1003 
-1017 VTSGSELAHGTE
+1017 
-1029 LSIVATPADGYE
+1029 
-1041 LGAITV
+1041 
-1047 NGNAIEGTALTLTEA
+1047 
-1062 ATIAATFNEAK
+1062 
-1073 APAYEYTA
+1073 
-1081 PDGSGYDANY
+1081 
-1091 LTAITSTGA
+1091 
-1100 QENISYTAS
+1100 
-1109 SNPGLYNV
+1109 
-1117 LSDAIAAVPGS
+1117 
-1128 EFSIEFVAN
+1128 
-1137 SLGEGSYTTVR
+1137 
-1148 EDLRFDAAY
+1148 
-1157 IFADWYGN
+1157 
-1165 GEFTLIQKVGN
+1165 
-1176 TAPTHNVYGNYDEV
+1176 
-1190 MDITQA
+1190 
-1196 FTMPEDVTA
+1196 
-1205 GTAARIRII
+1205 
-1214 YQNAWKGCGSDDKTA
+1214 
-1229 TPDPNAANLEKGIAY
+1229 
-1244 DIVVNAVAPTFTVT
+1244 
-1258 IADTEATVEANV
+1258 TEATVEANV
-1270 SDLTAVAEG
+1270 EDLTAVEEG

-1284 TVTAPEGKQIASVT
+1284 TITAPEGKQIASVT
-1298 YNDEIVPAN
+1298 YNDETITANEDGTYTITVN
-1307 ADGTY
+1307 ADGTLS
-1312 TVTVNAN
+1312 
-1319 GTFAVTL
+1319 VTL

-1422 SDSGYANEQPSA
+1422 SDSGYANEQPRA

-1530 AYYKPAELVEGSTT
+1530 AYYKPAELVESSTT

-1658 QFPIRATGDMTI
+1658 QFPIRATGNMTI

-1693 NDGEAIAVA
+1693 NDGEATAVA

-1720 NEGTEFKS
+1720 NEGAVFKS

-1816 NHGVADSY
+1816 NHGIADSY

>member
-1 MKKLLLMFVMTL
+1 MYLTKLVVTYD
-13 VGLVAFAQDPIVSI
+13 GGEVS
-27 TTVVANQK
+27 
-35 SGVSSYTA
+35 
-43 SWILGAPKSS
+43 
-53 ETWTVEN
+53 
-60 FNNNNSN
+60 
-67 ESWNCM
+67 
-73 RCGRKSDTS
+73 
-82 VATITTDFA
+82 
-91 ISASV
+91 
-96 NKVVVNMIPFIK
+96 
-108 TIDKDKLTAL
+108 
-118 KLEISSTND
+118 
-127 FTAPETT
+127 
-134 IAAENYMTATQK
+134 
-146 TEEDVTFTI
+146 
-155 PEPAANKYY
+155 
-164 RLVFECASTAAN
+164 
-176 NGFVQVN
+176 
-183 SISYYGDADPT
+183 
-194 AGPASPVVKM
+194 GPASPVVKM

-231 ETGTLYTG
+231 ENGTLYTA

-377 ALMNYFVKLEGVAIN
+377 ALMNYFVKLEGVAID

-402 NELTY
+402 NELVY

-432 HNGNIQLNIIN
+432 HNGNIQINIIN

-482 QTISDLQSESE
+482 QTISDLQSASE
-493 THIYRDAT
+493 KHIYRDAT
-501 AQVAEFAPGSTVK
+501 AQIAELAPGATVN

-529 IDYNKDYQFTYEL
+529 IDYNQDYQFSYEL
-542 DSNNLPTASS
+542 NSSDLPTASS

-559 YSTNPNNSG
+559 YNSNPDGGG
-568 TWHNSNGN
+568 TWHNSNG
-576 TTSGG
+576 TTLSNGG
-581 GGGTPNAGFS
+581 SGTPNAGFS

-616 TPQPTRSDNTL
+616 TPQPTRSENTL
-627 EKNGGMVAD
+627 EANGGMVAD

-662 NGENEITSGS
+662 NGEEEITSGS
-672 QVNAGTVI
+672 QVNEGTVI
-680 TIAGDA
+680 TIAGEA

-696 VNGTPIEGFTYE
+696 VNGAPIEGFTYE
-708 VNEDVEIGGTFVD
+708 VNENVEIGGTFVD
-721 KVASYTAPAGHV
+721 R
-733 ETNGTNTYVETI
+733 
-745 NTTGAAKDMTA
+745 
-756 AFTEQPTDDNIYA
+756 
-769 LIEDKAEVV
+769 V
-778 PGESFTLNLI
+778 PS
-788 AKSLGEYSTSTVR
+788 YSTPT
-801 QDIRYTCAYIW
+801 
-812 ADWYGLSEWEKVQ
+812 
-825 FHGTVPP
+825 
-832 SHNVGGN
+832 GN
-839 YDVLNIAQALTMP
+839 
-852 ADVPVGTEGRI
+852 
-863 RVIYSSAWSVPGTN
+863 
-877 SSDQNQGMEAADPNS
+877 
-892 QYINGGI
+892 
-899 AYDIVVNAVAP
+899 
-910 APKLYAVTVA
+910 
-920 DTENG
+920 
-925 TIKLMNG
+925 
-932 ETEVAS
+932 
-938 GTEVEEGTTLTIVAT
+938 
-953 PAENYSLEAITL
+953 
-965 NDAALAAGEDDSYSF
+965 SYS
-980 TVSEACTVAATF
+980 
-992 AINKYAVTITE
+992 
-1003 PENGTLVVMNGEEA
+1003 
-1017 VTSGSELAHGTE
+1017 
-1029 LSIVATPADGYE
+1029 
-1041 LGAITV
+1041 
-1047 NGNAIEGTALTLTEA
+1047 
-1062 ATIAATFNEAK
+1062 
-1073 APAYEYTA
+1073 
-1081 PDGSGYDANY
+1081 ANY

-1100 QENISYTAS
+1100 QENISYTADA
-1109 SNPGLYNV
+1109 NPGIYNL
-1117 LSDAIAAVPGS
+1117 LSDAISVVPGS
-1128 EFSIEFVAN
+1128 EFSINFVAN
-1137 SLGEGSYTTVR
+1137 GNGHTAAQ
-1148 EDLRFDAAY
+1148 EDIRYCAAY
-1157 IFADWYGN
+1157 IFADWDGYGD
-1165 GEFTLIQKVGN
+1165 FVQIAKLGN
-1176 TAPTHNVYGNYDEV
+1176 TPPTDNAYGNYDEV
-1190 MDITQA
+1190 MNINQT
-1196 FTMPEDVTA
+1196 FTMPADVA
-1205 GTAARIRII
+1205 VGTATRIRII
-1214 YQNAWKGCGSDDKTA
+1214 YQNAWTGLGANDLAT
-1229 TPDPNAANLEKGIAY
+1229 TPDANAENLEKGIAY
-1244 DIVVNAVAPTFTVT
+1244 DIVVNAVAPAPTLYAIT
-1258 IADTEATVEANV
+1258 IAETEATVEANV
-1270 SDLTAVAEG
+1270 EDLTAVEEG

-1284 TVTAPEGKQIASVT
+1284 TITAPEGKQIASVT
-1298 YNDEIVPAN
+1298 YNDETISANEDGTYTITVN
-1307 ADGTY
+1307 ADGTLS
-1312 TVTVNAN
+1312 
-1319 GTFAVTL
+1319 VTL

-1693 NDGEAIAVA
+1693 NDGEATAVA

-1720 NEGTEFKS
+1720 NEGAVFKS

>member
-1 MKKLLLMFVMTL
+1 MSKIYTFLLTNLQTHEKTFTDFVMTL

-43 SWILGAPKSS
+43 SWILGAPESS

-73 RCGRKSDTS
+73 RCGKKSNTS

-194 AGPASPVVKM
+194 AGPAAPVVKM

-892 QYINGGI
+892 QYINGGV
-899 AYDIVVNAVAP
+899 AYDIVVNAVA
-910 APKLYAVTVA
+910 APVPT
-920 DTENG
+920 
-925 TIKLMNG
+925 
-932 ETEVAS
+932 
-938 GTEVEEGTTLTIVAT
+938 
-953 PAENYSLEAITL
+953 
-965 NDAALAAGEDDSYSF
+965 
-980 TVSEACTVAATF
+980 
-992 AINKYAVTITE
+992 YAVTIAE
-1003 PENGTLVVMNGEEA
+1003 
-1017 VTSGSELAHGTE
+1017 
-1029 LSIVATPADGYE
+1029 
-1041 LGAITV
+1041 
-1047 NGNAIEGTALTLTEA
+1047 
-1062 ATIAATFNEAK
+1062 
-1073 APAYEYTA
+1073 
-1081 PDGSGYDANY
+1081 
-1091 LTAITSTGA
+1091 
-1100 QENISYTAS
+1100 
-1109 SNPGLYNV
+1109 
-1117 LSDAIAAVPGS
+1117 
-1128 EFSIEFVAN
+1128 
-1137 SLGEGSYTTVR
+1137 
-1148 EDLRFDAAY
+1148 
-1157 IFADWYGN
+1157 
-1165 GEFTLIQKVGN
+1165 
-1176 TAPTHNVYGNYDEV
+1176 
-1190 MDITQA
+1190 
-1196 FTMPEDVTA
+1196 
-1205 GTAARIRII
+1205 
-1214 YQNAWKGCGSDDKTA
+1214 
-1229 TPDPNAANLEKGIAY
+1229 
-1244 DIVVNAVAPTFTVT
+1244 
-1258 IADTEATVEANV
+1258 TEATVEANV
-1270 SDLTAVAEG
+1270 EDLTAVEEG

-1284 TVTAPEGKQIASVT
+1284 TITAPEGKQIASVT
-1298 YNDEIVPAN
+1298 YNDETISANEDGTYTITVN
-1307 ADGTY
+1307 ADGTLS
-1312 TVTVNAN
+1312 
-1319 GTFAVTL
+1319 VTL

-1422 SDSGYANEQPSA
+1422 SDSGYANEQPRA

-1567 DSSQWTYVYN
+1567 DSSQYTYVYN

-1693 NDGEAIAVA
+1693 NDGEATAVA

-1720 NEGTEFKS
+1720 NEGAVFKS

>member
-1 MKKLLLMFVMTL
+1 
-13 VGLVAFAQDPIVSI
+13 
-27 TTVVANQK
+27 
-35 SGVSSYTA
+35 
-43 SWILGAPKSS
+43 
-53 ETWTVEN
+53 
-60 FNNNNSN
+60 
-67 ESWNCM
+67 
-73 RCGRKSDTS
+73 
-82 VATITTDFA
+82 
-91 ISASV
+91 
-96 NKVVVNMIPFIK
+96 
-108 TIDKDKLTAL
+108 
-118 KLEISSTND
+118 
-127 FTAPETT
+127 
-134 IAAENYMTATQK
+134 
-146 TEEDVTFTI
+146 
-155 PEPAANKYY
+155 
-164 RLVFECASTAAN
+164 
-176 NGFVQVN
+176 
-183 SISYYGDADPT
+183 
-194 AGPASPVVKM
+194 
-204 GANNTVE
+204 
-211 ISAADGAQIY
+211 
-221 YTTNGDDPTA
+221 
-231 ETGTLYTG
+231 
-239 AFTISNA
+239 
-246 TVVKAIAVVDG
+246 
-257 KSSSVATFNAY
+257 
-268 LNTLSSLEELIDL
+268 
-281 GDLTHSLTVQAPM
+281 
-294 TIVYHNGRYMYV
+294 
-306 AQDNIFLLLYGVSS
+306 
-320 DDTYTNGAQL
+320 
-330 DAVTGSYTLY
+330 
-340 KDVIPEMTN
+340 MTN
-349 VTLGNVTEGGTPV
+349 VTLGNVTPDGTPV
-362 DPTAITIAEVNSYGT
+362 EAATTTIAEVNTYGT
-377 ALMNYFVKLEGVAIN
+377 ALMNYFVKLEGVAID

-402 NELTY
+402 NELVY
-407 YNQFGLTLPEATD
+407 YNQFGLTFPEATD

-812 ADWYGLSEWEKVQ
+812 ADWYGLSEWEKVE

-832 SHNVGGN
+832 SHNIGGN

-852 ADVPVGTEGRI
+852 ADVPVGTESRI
-863 RVIYSSAWSVPGTN
+863 RVIYASAWSVPGTN

-899 AYDIVVNAVAP
+899 AYDIVVNAVA
-910 APKLYAVTVA
+910 APVPT
-920 DTENG
+920 
-925 TIKLMNG
+925 
-932 ETEVAS
+932 
-938 GTEVEEGTTLTIVAT
+938 
-953 PAENYSLEAITL
+953 
-965 NDAALAAGEDDSYSF
+965 
-980 TVSEACTVAATF
+980 
-992 AINKYAVTITE
+992 YAVTIAE
-1003 PENGTLVVMNGEEA
+1003 
-1017 VTSGSELAHGTE
+1017 
-1029 LSIVATPADGYE
+1029 
-1041 LGAITV
+1041 
-1047 NGNAIEGTALTLTEA
+1047 
-1062 ATIAATFNEAK
+1062 
-1073 APAYEYTA
+1073 
-1081 PDGSGYDANY
+1081 
-1091 LTAITSTGA
+1091 
-1100 QENISYTAS
+1100 
-1109 SNPGLYNV
+1109 
-1117 LSDAIAAVPGS
+1117 
-1128 EFSIEFVAN
+1128 
-1137 SLGEGSYTTVR
+1137 
-1148 EDLRFDAAY
+1148 
-1157 IFADWYGN
+1157 
-1165 GEFTLIQKVGN
+1165 
-1176 TAPTHNVYGNYDEV
+1176 
-1190 MDITQA
+1190 
-1196 FTMPEDVTA
+1196 
-1205 GTAARIRII
+1205 
-1214 YQNAWKGCGSDDKTA
+1214 
-1229 TPDPNAANLEKGIAY
+1229 
-1244 DIVVNAVAPTFTVT
+1244 
-1258 IADTEATVEANV
+1258 TEATVEANV
-1270 SDLTAVAEG
+1270 EDLTAVEEG

-1284 TVTAPEGKQIASVT
+1284 TITAPEGKQIASVT
-1298 YNDEIVPAN
+1298 YNDETITANEDGTYTITVN
-1307 ADGTY
+1307 ADGTLS
-1312 TVTVNAN
+1312 
-1319 GTFAVTL
+1319 VTL

-1422 SDSGYANEQPSA
+1422 SDSGYANEQPRA

-1567 DSSQWTYVYN
+1567 DSSQYTYVYN

-1693 NDGEAIAVA
+1693 NDGEATAVA

-1720 NEGTEFKS
+1720 NEGAVFKS

>member
-43 SWILGAPKSS
+43 SWILGAPESS
-53 ETWTVEN
+53 DTWTVEN

-73 RCGRKSDTS
+73 RCGRKSNTS

-194 AGPASPVVKM
+194 AGPAAPVVKM

-899 AYDIVVNAVAP
+899 AYDIVVNAVA
-910 APKLYAVTVA
+910 APVPT
-920 DTENG
+920 
-925 TIKLMNG
+925 
-932 ETEVAS
+932 
-938 GTEVEEGTTLTIVAT
+938 
-953 PAENYSLEAITL
+953 
-965 NDAALAAGEDDSYSF
+965 
-980 TVSEACTVAATF
+980 
-992 AINKYAVTITE
+992 YAVTIAE
-1003 PENGTLVVMNGEEA
+1003 
-1017 VTSGSELAHGTE
+1017 
-1029 LSIVATPADGYE
+1029 
-1041 LGAITV
+1041 
-1047 NGNAIEGTALTLTEA
+1047 
-1062 ATIAATFNEAK
+1062 
-1073 APAYEYTA
+1073 
-1081 PDGSGYDANY
+1081 
-1091 LTAITSTGA
+1091 
-1100 QENISYTAS
+1100 
-1109 SNPGLYNV
+1109 
-1117 LSDAIAAVPGS
+1117 
-1128 EFSIEFVAN
+1128 
-1137 SLGEGSYTTVR
+1137 
-1148 EDLRFDAAY
+1148 
-1157 IFADWYGN
+1157 
-1165 GEFTLIQKVGN
+1165 
-1176 TAPTHNVYGNYDEV
+1176 
-1190 MDITQA
+1190 
-1196 FTMPEDVTA
+1196 
-1205 GTAARIRII
+1205 
-1214 YQNAWKGCGSDDKTA
+1214 
-1229 TPDPNAANLEKGIAY
+1229 
-1244 DIVVNAVAPTFTVT
+1244 
-1258 IADTEATVEANV
+1258 TEATVEANV
-1270 SDLTAVAEG
+1270 EDLTAVEEG

-1284 TVTAPEGKQIASVT
+1284 TITAPEGKQIASVT
-1298 YNDEIVPAN
+1298 YNDETISANEDGTYTITVN
-1307 ADGTY
+1307 ADGTLS
-1312 TVTVNAN
+1312 
-1319 GTFAVTL
+1319 VTL

-1693 NDGEAIAVA
+1693 NDGEATAVA

-1720 NEGTEFKS
+1720 NEGAVFKS

>member
-1 MKKLLLMFVMTL
+1 
-13 VGLVAFAQDPIVSI
+13 
-27 TTVVANQK
+27 
-35 SGVSSYTA
+35 
-43 SWILGAPKSS
+43 
-53 ETWTVEN
+53 
-60 FNNNNSN
+60 
-67 ESWNCM
+67 
-73 RCGRKSDTS
+73 
-82 VATITTDFA
+82 
-91 ISASV
+91 
-96 NKVVVNMIPFIK
+96 
-108 TIDKDKLTAL
+108 
-118 KLEISSTND
+118 
-127 FTAPETT
+127 
-134 IAAENYMTATQK
+134 
-146 TEEDVTFTI
+146 
-155 PEPAANKYY
+155 
-164 RLVFECASTAAN
+164 
-176 NGFVQVN
+176 
-183 SISYYGDADPT
+183 
-194 AGPASPVVKM
+194 M

-231 ETGTLYTG
+231 ENGTLYTA

-407 YNQFGLTLPEATD
+407 YNLFGLTLPEATD

-627 EKNGGMVAD
+627 EANGGMVAD
-636 FTIRVTAPTKYTV
+636 FTIRIAVPTKYNV
-649 TIASAEHG
+649 TIAPAEHG

-662 NGENEITSGS
+662 AGSEEIASGS
-672 QVNAGTVI
+672 QVNEGTVI

-686 ERGYMLGSAT
+686 ERGYMLGTAT

-832 SHNVGGN
+832 SDNVGGN

-899 AYDIVVNAVAP
+899 AYDIVVNAVA
-910 APKLYAVTVA
+910 APVPT
-920 DTENG
+920 
-925 TIKLMNG
+925 
-932 ETEVAS
+932 
-938 GTEVEEGTTLTIVAT
+938 
-953 PAENYSLEAITL
+953 
-965 NDAALAAGEDDSYSF
+965 
-980 TVSEACTVAATF
+980 
-992 AINKYAVTITE
+992 YAVTIAE
-1003 PENGTLVVMNGEEA
+1003 
-1017 VTSGSELAHGTE
+1017 
-1029 LSIVATPADGYE
+1029 
-1041 LGAITV
+1041 
-1047 NGNAIEGTALTLTEA
+1047 
-1062 ATIAATFNEAK
+1062 
-1073 APAYEYTA
+1073 
-1081 PDGSGYDANY
+1081 
-1091 LTAITSTGA
+1091 
-1100 QENISYTAS
+1100 
-1109 SNPGLYNV
+1109 
-1117 LSDAIAAVPGS
+1117 
-1128 EFSIEFVAN
+1128 
-1137 SLGEGSYTTVR
+1137 
-1148 EDLRFDAAY
+1148 
-1157 IFADWYGN
+1157 
-1165 GEFTLIQKVGN
+1165 
-1176 TAPTHNVYGNYDEV
+1176 
-1190 MDITQA
+1190 
-1196 FTMPEDVTA
+1196 
-1205 GTAARIRII
+1205 
-1214 YQNAWKGCGSDDKTA
+1214 
-1229 TPDPNAANLEKGIAY
+1229 
-1244 DIVVNAVAPTFTVT
+1244 
-1258 IADTEATVEANV
+1258 TEATVEANV
-1270 SDLTAVAEG
+1270 EDLTAVEEG

-1284 TVTAPEGKQIASVT
+1284 TITAPEGKQIASVT
-1298 YNDEIVPAN
+1298 YNDETISANEDGTYTITVN
-1307 ADGTY
+1307 ADGTLS
-1312 TVTVNAN
+1312 
-1319 GTFAVTL
+1319 VTL

-1422 SDSGYANEQPSA
+1422 SDSGYANEQPRA

-1693 NDGEAIAVA
+1693 NDGEATAVA

-1720 NEGTEFKS
+1720 NEGAVFKS

-1931 ATVNGKAYTFKFIK
+1931 ATVNGKAYTLKFIK

>member
-1 MKKLLLMFVMTL
+1 
-13 VGLVAFAQDPIVSI
+13 
-27 TTVVANQK
+27 
-35 SGVSSYTA
+35 
-43 SWILGAPKSS
+43 
-53 ETWTVEN
+53 
-60 FNNNNSN
+60 
-67 ESWNCM
+67 M
-73 RCGRKSDTS
+73 RCGRKNNTS

-164 RLVFECASTAAN
+164 RLVFECASNAAN

-183 SISYYGDADPT
+183 SISYYGDADPA
-194 AGPASPVVKM
+194 AGPAAPVIKM
-204 GANNTVE
+204 AANNMVE

-221 YTTNGDDPTA
+221 YTTNGDDPTT
-231 ETGTLYTG
+231 ESTLYTG

-268 LNTLSSLEELIDL
+268 LNTLFSLEELIDL

-591 FVVPEDLPAGEYR
+591 FVIPEDLPAGEYR
-604 ARYIVDYNILDP
+604 ARYIVDYNAIDP
-616 TPQPTRSDNTL
+616 VPQPNRSDNTL
-627 EKNGGMVAD
+627 EANGGMVAD
-636 FTIRVTAPTKYTV
+636 FTIRIAVPTKYNV
-649 TIASAEHG
+649 TIAPAEHG

-662 NGENEITSGS
+662 AGSEEIASGS
-672 QVNAGTVI
+672 QVNEGTVI

-696 VNGTPIEGFTYE
+696 VNGAPIEGFTYE

-745 NTTGAAKDMTA
+745 NTTGAAKDMAA

-812 ADWYGLSEWEKVQ
+812 ADWYGLSEWEKVE

-832 SHNVGGN
+832 SHNIGGN

-852 ADVPVGTEGRI
+852 ADVPVGTESRI
-863 RVIYSSAWSVPGTN
+863 RVIYASAWSVPGTN
-877 SSDQNQGMEAADPNS
+877 SSNQNQGMEAADPNS
-892 QYINGGI
+892 QYINGGV
-899 AYDIVVNAVAP
+899 AYDIVVNAVA
-910 APKLYAVTVA
+910 APVPT
-920 DTENG
+920 
-925 TIKLMNG
+925 
-932 ETEVAS
+932 
-938 GTEVEEGTTLTIVAT
+938 
-953 PAENYSLEAITL
+953 
-965 NDAALAAGEDDSYSF
+965 
-980 TVSEACTVAATF
+980 
-992 AINKYAVTITE
+992 YAVTIAE
-1003 PENGTLVVMNGEEA
+1003 
-1017 VTSGSELAHGTE
+1017 
-1029 LSIVATPADGYE
+1029 
-1041 LGAITV
+1041 
-1047 NGNAIEGTALTLTEA
+1047 
-1062 ATIAATFNEAK
+1062 
-1073 APAYEYTA
+1073 
-1081 PDGSGYDANY
+1081 
-1091 LTAITSTGA
+1091 
-1100 QENISYTAS
+1100 
-1109 SNPGLYNV
+1109 
-1117 LSDAIAAVPGS
+1117 
-1128 EFSIEFVAN
+1128 
-1137 SLGEGSYTTVR
+1137 
-1148 EDLRFDAAY
+1148 
-1157 IFADWYGN
+1157 
-1165 GEFTLIQKVGN
+1165 
-1176 TAPTHNVYGNYDEV
+1176 
-1190 MDITQA
+1190 
-1196 FTMPEDVTA
+1196 
-1205 GTAARIRII
+1205 
-1214 YQNAWKGCGSDDKTA
+1214 
-1229 TPDPNAANLEKGIAY
+1229 
-1244 DIVVNAVAPTFTVT
+1244 
-1258 IADTEATVEANV
+1258 TEATVVANV
-1270 SDLTAVAEG
+1270 EDLTAVEEG

-1284 TVTAPEGKQIASVT
+1284 TITAPEGKQIASVT
-1298 YNDEIVPAN
+1298 YNDETISANEDGTYTITVN
-1307 ADGTY
+1307 ADGTL
-1312 TVTVNAN
+1312 
-1319 GTFAVTL
+1319 AVTL
-1326 EDIPQPGK
+1326 EDIPEPGK
-1334 ALLVPSANG
+1334 AILVPSANG

-1357 SHTNGSCDANDLRSH
+1357 SHTNGTVDENDLRSH

-1422 SDSGYANEQPSA
+1422 SDSGYANEQPRA

-1708 ANGSKVVLTFTG
+1708 AKGSKVVLTFTG

-1761 TYKLTIINPSDDPT
+1761 TYKLIVINPYDDDV

>member
-1 MKKLLLMFVMTL
+1 MKKLLLMFVMAL

-43 SWILGAPKSS
+43 SWTLGAPESS

-60 FNNNNSN
+60 FNNNNSS

-73 RCGRKSDTS
+73 RCGKKNNTS

-194 AGPASPVVKM
+194 AGPAAPVVKM

-899 AYDIVVNAVAP
+899 AYDIVVNAVA
-910 APKLYAVTVA
+910 APVPT
-920 DTENG
+920 
-925 TIKLMNG
+925 
-932 ETEVAS
+932 
-938 GTEVEEGTTLTIVAT
+938 
-953 PAENYSLEAITL
+953 
-965 NDAALAAGEDDSYSF
+965 
-980 TVSEACTVAATF
+980 
-992 AINKYAVTITE
+992 YAVTIAE
-1003 PENGTLVVMNGEEA
+1003 
-1017 VTSGSELAHGTE
+1017 
-1029 LSIVATPADGYE
+1029 
-1041 LGAITV
+1041 
-1047 NGNAIEGTALTLTEA
+1047 
-1062 ATIAATFNEAK
+1062 
-1073 APAYEYTA
+1073 
-1081 PDGSGYDANY
+1081 
-1091 LTAITSTGA
+1091 
-1100 QENISYTAS
+1100 
-1109 SNPGLYNV
+1109 
-1117 LSDAIAAVPGS
+1117 
-1128 EFSIEFVAN
+1128 
-1137 SLGEGSYTTVR
+1137 
-1148 EDLRFDAAY
+1148 
-1157 IFADWYGN
+1157 
-1165 GEFTLIQKVGN
+1165 
-1176 TAPTHNVYGNYDEV
+1176 
-1190 MDITQA
+1190 
-1196 FTMPEDVTA
+1196 
-1205 GTAARIRII
+1205 
-1214 YQNAWKGCGSDDKTA
+1214 
-1229 TPDPNAANLEKGIAY
+1229 
-1244 DIVVNAVAPTFTVT
+1244 
-1258 IADTEATVEANV
+1258 TEATVEANV
-1270 SDLTAVAEG
+1270 EDLTAVEEG

-1284 TVTAPEGKQIASVT
+1284 TITAPEGKQIASVT
-1298 YNDEIVPAN
+1298 YNDETISANEDGTYTITVN
-1307 ADGTY
+1307 ADGTLS
-1312 TVTVNAN
+1312 
-1319 GTFAVTL
+1319 VTL

-1693 NDGEAIAVA
+1693 NDGEATAVA

-1720 NEGTEFKS
+1720 NEGAVFKS

-1931 ATVNGKAYTFKFIK
+1931 ATVNGKAYTLKFIK

>member
-1 MKKLLLMFVMTL
+1 MKKLLLFVLSMLFVTSSAFAGEYTLTFKDNGGTSDNTAAFTSSKDITL
-13 VGLVAFAQDPIVSI
+13 VVEESNYVTKISAVNNVYSAKQGYGLKFSSGNKNGSLTFALSTDGAKKITKIVATACAYGNDASKISINGADAQD
-27 TTVVANQK
+27 
-35 SGVSSYTA
+35 
-43 SWILGAPKSS
+43 L
-53 ETWTVEN
+53 
-60 FNNNNSN
+60 
-67 ESWNCM
+67 
-73 RCGRKSDTS
+73 
-82 VATITTDFA
+82 TTDFA
-91 ISASV
+91 
-96 NKVVVNMIPFIK
+96 
-108 TIDKDKLTAL
+108 D
-118 KLEISSTND
+118 
-127 FTAPETT
+127 
-134 IAAENYMTATQK
+134 Y
-146 TEEDVTFTI
+146 TFTFAPTENTTTLKI
-155 PEPAANKYY
+155 DATKRMYLTKLVVTYDGGEVSGPAA
-164 RLVFECASTAAN
+164 
-176 NGFVQVN
+176 
-183 SISYYGDADPT
+183 
-194 AGPASPVVKM
+194 PVVKM

-745 NTTGAAKDMTA
+745 NTTGAAKDMAA

-812 ADWYGLSEWEKVQ
+812 ADWYGLSEWEKVE

-832 SHNVGGN
+832 SDNIGGN

-899 AYDIVVNAVAP
+899 AYDIVVNAVA
-910 APKLYAVTVA
+910 APVPT
-920 DTENG
+920 
-925 TIKLMNG
+925 
-932 ETEVAS
+932 
-938 GTEVEEGTTLTIVAT
+938 
-953 PAENYSLEAITL
+953 
-965 NDAALAAGEDDSYSF
+965 
-980 TVSEACTVAATF
+980 
-992 AINKYAVTITE
+992 YAVTIAE
-1003 PENGTLVVMNGEEA
+1003 
-1017 VTSGSELAHGTE
+1017 
-1029 LSIVATPADGYE
+1029 
-1041 LGAITV
+1041 
-1047 NGNAIEGTALTLTEA
+1047 
-1062 ATIAATFNEAK
+1062 
-1073 APAYEYTA
+1073 
-1081 PDGSGYDANY
+1081 
-1091 LTAITSTGA
+1091 
-1100 QENISYTAS
+1100 
-1109 SNPGLYNV
+1109 
-1117 LSDAIAAVPGS
+1117 
-1128 EFSIEFVAN
+1128 
-1137 SLGEGSYTTVR
+1137 
-1148 EDLRFDAAY
+1148 
-1157 IFADWYGN
+1157 
-1165 GEFTLIQKVGN
+1165 
-1176 TAPTHNVYGNYDEV
+1176 
-1190 MDITQA
+1190 
-1196 FTMPEDVTA
+1196 
-1205 GTAARIRII
+1205 
-1214 YQNAWKGCGSDDKTA
+1214 
-1229 TPDPNAANLEKGIAY
+1229 
-1244 DIVVNAVAPTFTVT
+1244 
-1258 IADTEATVEANV
+1258 TEATVEANV
-1270 SDLTAVAEG
+1270 DDLTAVEEG

-1284 TVTAPEGKQIASVT
+1284 TITAPEGKQIASVT
-1298 YNDEIVPAN
+1298 YNDETISANEDGTYTITVN
-1307 ADGTY
+1307 ADGTLS
-1312 TVTVNAN
+1312 
-1319 GTFAVTL
+1319 VTL

-1693 NDGEAIAVA
+1693 NDGEATAVA

-1708 ANGSKVVLTFTG
+1708 AKGSKVVLTFTG

-1761 TYKLTIINPSDDPT
+1761 TYKLIVINPSDDDV

-1789 NRLEYEDA
+1789 NRLDYEDEN
-1797 DGLDVTPGATVYL
+1797 GLEVTPGSLVYL
-1810 LISFAE
+1810 SISNAE
-1816 NHGVADSY
+1816 NHGTADSY
-1824 YEFTK
+1824 YIFDK
-1829 LTDNGVEVPRTNL
+1829 LTDNGQEVTTESGTL
-1842 FPGGENCYI
+1842 FPNGDLGYI
-1851 YPMSNIQADHTFVID
+1851 YIINGVQEDHTIVIS
-1866 QQLYDGIIGVGVDAE
+1866 QNLYSGIIGVVADAE
-1881 GMISFAGYTIRVAAD
+1881 GMISFADYTIRVAAD

>member
-1 MKKLLLMFVMTL
+1 MKKLLLFVLSMLFVTSSAFAGEYTLTFKDNGGTSDNTAAFTSSKDITL
-13 VGLVAFAQDPIVSI
+13 VVEESNYVTKISAVNNVYSAKQGYGLKFSSGSKNGSLTFALSTDGAKKITKIVATACAYGSDASKISINGADAQD
-27 TTVVANQK
+27 
-35 SGVSSYTA
+35 
-43 SWILGAPKSS
+43 L
-53 ETWTVEN
+53 
-60 FNNNNSN
+60 
-67 ESWNCM
+67 
-73 RCGRKSDTS
+73 
-82 VATITTDFA
+82 TTDFA
-91 ISASV
+91 
-96 NKVVVNMIPFIK
+96 
-108 TIDKDKLTAL
+108 D
-118 KLEISSTND
+118 
-127 FTAPETT
+127 
-134 IAAENYMTATQK
+134 Y
-146 TEEDVTFTI
+146 TFTFAPTENTTTLKI
-155 PEPAANKYY
+155 DATKRMYLTK
-164 RLVFECASTAAN
+164 LVVTYDGGEVS
-176 NGFVQVN
+176 
-183 SISYYGDADPT
+183 
-194 AGPASPVVKM
+194 GPASPVVKM

-231 ETGTLYTG
+231 ENGTLYTA

-349 VTLGNVTEGGTPV
+349 VTLGNVTPDGTPV
-362 DPTAITIAEVNSYGT
+362 EAATTTIAEVNTYGT
-377 ALMNYFVKLEGVAIN
+377 ALMNYFVKLEGVAID

-402 NELTY
+402 NELVY

-432 HNGNIQLNIIN
+432 HNGNIQINIIN

-482 QTISDLQSESE
+482 QTISDLQSASE
-493 THIYRDAT
+493 KHIYRDAT
-501 AQVAEFAPGSTVK
+501 AQIAELAPGATVN

-529 IDYNKDYQFTYEL
+529 IDYNQDYQFSYEL
-542 DSNNLPTASS
+542 NSSDLPTASS

-559 YSTNPNNSG
+559 YNSNPDGGG
-568 TWHNSNGN
+568 TWHNSNG
-576 TTSGG
+576 TTLSNGG
-581 GGGTPNAGFS
+581 SGTPNAGFS

-604 ARYIVDYNILDP
+604 ARYIVDYNAIDP
-616 TPQPTRSDNTL
+616 VPQPNRSDNTL
-627 EKNGGMVAD
+627 EANGGMVAD
-636 FTIRVTAPTKYTV
+636 FTIRIAVPTKYTV

-672 QVNAGTVI
+672 QVNEGTVI

-686 ERGYMLGSAT
+686 ERGYMLGTAT

-745 NTTGAAKDMTA
+745 NTTGAAKDMAA

-812 ADWYGLSEWEKVQ
+812 ADWYGLSEWEKVE

-832 SHNVGGN
+832 SQNIGGN

-852 ADVPVGTEGRI
+852 ADVPVGTESRI
-863 RVIYSSAWSVPGTN
+863 RVIYASAWSVPGTN

-892 QYINGGI
+892 QYINGGV
-899 AYDIVVNAVAP
+899 AYDIVVNAVA
-910 APKLYAVTVA
+910 APVPT
-920 DTENG
+920 
-925 TIKLMNG
+925 
-932 ETEVAS
+932 
-938 GTEVEEGTTLTIVAT
+938 
-953 PAENYSLEAITL
+953 
-965 NDAALAAGEDDSYSF
+965 
-980 TVSEACTVAATF
+980 
-992 AINKYAVTITE
+992 YAVTIAE
-1003 PENGTLVVMNGEEA
+1003 
-1017 VTSGSELAHGTE
+1017 
-1029 LSIVATPADGYE
+1029 
-1041 LGAITV
+1041 
-1047 NGNAIEGTALTLTEA
+1047 
-1062 ATIAATFNEAK
+1062 
-1073 APAYEYTA
+1073 
-1081 PDGSGYDANY
+1081 
-1091 LTAITSTGA
+1091 
-1100 QENISYTAS
+1100 
-1109 SNPGLYNV
+1109 
-1117 LSDAIAAVPGS
+1117 
-1128 EFSIEFVAN
+1128 
-1137 SLGEGSYTTVR
+1137 
-1148 EDLRFDAAY
+1148 
-1157 IFADWYGN
+1157 
-1165 GEFTLIQKVGN
+1165 
-1176 TAPTHNVYGNYDEV
+1176 
-1190 MDITQA
+1190 
-1196 FTMPEDVTA
+1196 
-1205 GTAARIRII
+1205 
-1214 YQNAWKGCGSDDKTA
+1214 
-1229 TPDPNAANLEKGIAY
+1229 
-1244 DIVVNAVAPTFTVT
+1244 
-1258 IADTEATVEANV
+1258 TEATVEANV
-1270 SDLTAVAEG
+1270 EDLTAVEEG

-1284 TVTAPEGKQIASVT
+1284 TITAPEGKQIASVT
-1298 YNDEIVPAN
+1298 YNDETITANEDGTYTITVN
-1307 ADGTY
+1307 ADGTLS
-1312 TVTVNAN
+1312 
-1319 GTFAVTL
+1319 VTL

-1422 SDSGYANEQPSA
+1422 SDSGYANEQPRA

-1530 AYYKPAELVEGSTT
+1530 AYYKPAELVESSTT

-1693 NDGEAIAVA
+1693 NDGEATAVA

-1720 NEGTEFKS
+1720 NEGAVFKS

>member
-1 MKKLLLMFVMTL
+1 
-13 VGLVAFAQDPIVSI
+13 
-27 TTVVANQK
+27 
-35 SGVSSYTA
+35 
-43 SWILGAPKSS
+43 
-53 ETWTVEN
+53 
-60 FNNNNSN
+60 
-67 ESWNCM
+67 
-73 RCGRKSDTS
+73 
-82 VATITTDFA
+82 
-91 ISASV
+91 
-96 NKVVVNMIPFIK
+96 
-108 TIDKDKLTAL
+108 
-118 KLEISSTND
+118 
-127 FTAPETT
+127 
-134 IAAENYMTATQK
+134 
-146 TEEDVTFTI
+146 
-155 PEPAANKYY
+155 
-164 RLVFECASTAAN
+164 
-176 NGFVQVN
+176 
-183 SISYYGDADPT
+183 
-194 AGPASPVVKM
+194 M

-892 QYINGGI
+892 QYINGGV
-899 AYDIVVNAVAP
+899 AYDIVVNAVA
-910 APKLYAVTVA
+910 APVPT
-920 DTENG
+920 
-925 TIKLMNG
+925 
-932 ETEVAS
+932 
-938 GTEVEEGTTLTIVAT
+938 
-953 PAENYSLEAITL
+953 
-965 NDAALAAGEDDSYSF
+965 
-980 TVSEACTVAATF
+980 
-992 AINKYAVTITE
+992 YAVTIAE
-1003 PENGTLVVMNGEEA
+1003 
-1017 VTSGSELAHGTE
+1017 
-1029 LSIVATPADGYE
+1029 
-1041 LGAITV
+1041 
-1047 NGNAIEGTALTLTEA
+1047 
-1062 ATIAATFNEAK
+1062 
-1073 APAYEYTA
+1073 
-1081 PDGSGYDANY
+1081 
-1091 LTAITSTGA
+1091 
-1100 QENISYTAS
+1100 
-1109 SNPGLYNV
+1109 
-1117 LSDAIAAVPGS
+1117 
-1128 EFSIEFVAN
+1128 
-1137 SLGEGSYTTVR
+1137 
-1148 EDLRFDAAY
+1148 
-1157 IFADWYGN
+1157 
-1165 GEFTLIQKVGN
+1165 
-1176 TAPTHNVYGNYDEV
+1176 
-1190 MDITQA
+1190 
-1196 FTMPEDVTA
+1196 
-1205 GTAARIRII
+1205 
-1214 YQNAWKGCGSDDKTA
+1214 
-1229 TPDPNAANLEKGIAY
+1229 
-1244 DIVVNAVAPTFTVT
+1244 
-1258 IADTEATVEANV
+1258 TEATVEANV
-1270 SDLTAVAEG
+1270 EDLTAVEEG

-1284 TVTAPEGKQIASVT
+1284 TITAPEGKQIASVT
-1298 YNDEIVPAN
+1298 YNDETISANEDGTYTITVN
-1307 ADGTY
+1307 ADGTLS
-1312 TVTVNAN
+1312 
-1319 GTFAVTL
+1319 VTL

-1422 SDSGYANEQPSA
+1422 SDSGYANEQPRA

-1567 DSSQWTYVYN
+1567 DSSQYTYVYN

-1693 NDGEAIAVA
+1693 NDGEATAVA

-1720 NEGTEFKS
+1720 NEGAVFKS

-1881 GMISFAGYTIRVAAD
+1881 GMISFADYTIRVAAD

>member
-1 MKKLLLMFVMTL
+1 MKKLLLFVLSMLFVTSSAFAGEYTLTFKDNGGTSDNTAAFNTSKDITL
-13 VGLVAFAQDPIVSI
+13 VVEESNYVTRISAVNNVYSAKQGYGLKFSSGSKNGSLTFALSTDGAKKITKIVATACAYGSDASKISINGADAQD
-27 TTVVANQK
+27 
-35 SGVSSYTA
+35 
-43 SWILGAPKSS
+43 L
-53 ETWTVEN
+53 
-60 FNNNNSN
+60 
-67 ESWNCM
+67 
-73 RCGRKSDTS
+73 
-82 VATITTDFA
+82 TTDF
-91 ISASV
+91 
-96 NKVVVNMIPFIK
+96 
-108 TIDKDKLTAL
+108 DD
-118 KLEISSTND
+118 
-127 FTAPETT
+127 
-134 IAAENYMTATQK
+134 Y
-146 TEEDVTFTI
+146 TFTFAPTENTTTLKI
-155 PEPAANKYY
+155 DATKRMYLTK
-164 RLVFECASTAAN
+164 LVVTYDGGEVS
-176 NGFVQVN
+176 
-183 SISYYGDADPT
+183 
-194 AGPASPVVKM
+194 GPASPVVKM

-377 ALMNYFVKLEGVAIN
+377 ALMNYFVKLEGVAID

-402 NELTY
+402 NELVY

-432 HNGNIQLNIIN
+432 HNGNIQINIIN

-482 QTISDLQSESE
+482 QTISDLQSASE
-493 THIYRDAT
+493 KHIYRDAT
-501 AQVAEFAPGSTVK
+501 AQIAELAPGATVN

-529 IDYNKDYQFTYEL
+529 IDYNQDYQFSYEL
-542 DSNNLPTASS
+542 NSSDLPTASS

-559 YSTNPNNSG
+559 YNSNPDGGG
-568 TWHNSNGN
+568 TWHNSNG
-576 TTSGG
+576 TTLSNGG
-581 GGGTPNAGFS
+581 SGTPNAGFS

-616 TPQPTRSDNTL
+616 TPQPTRSENTL
-627 EKNGGMVAD
+627 EANGGMVAD

-662 NGENEITSGS
+662 NGEEEITSGS
-672 QVNAGTVI
+672 QVNEGTVI
-680 TIAGDA
+680 TIAGEA

-696 VNGTPIEGFTYE
+696 VNGAPIEGFTYE
-708 VNEDVEIGGTFVD
+708 VNENVEIGGTFVD
-721 KVASYTAPAGHV
+721 R
-733 ETNGTNTYVETI
+733 
-745 NTTGAAKDMTA
+745 
-756 AFTEQPTDDNIYA
+756 
-769 LIEDKAEVV
+769 V
-778 PGESFTLNLI
+778 PS
-788 AKSLGEYSTSTVR
+788 YSTPT
-801 QDIRYTCAYIW
+801 
-812 ADWYGLSEWEKVQ
+812 
-825 FHGTVPP
+825 
-832 SHNVGGN
+832 GN
-839 YDVLNIAQALTMP
+839 
-852 ADVPVGTEGRI
+852 
-863 RVIYSSAWSVPGTN
+863 
-877 SSDQNQGMEAADPNS
+877 
-892 QYINGGI
+892 
-899 AYDIVVNAVAP
+899 
-910 APKLYAVTVA
+910 
-920 DTENG
+920 
-925 TIKLMNG
+925 
-932 ETEVAS
+932 
-938 GTEVEEGTTLTIVAT
+938 
-953 PAENYSLEAITL
+953 
-965 NDAALAAGEDDSYSF
+965 SYS
-980 TVSEACTVAATF
+980 
-992 AINKYAVTITE
+992 
-1003 PENGTLVVMNGEEA
+1003 
-1017 VTSGSELAHGTE
+1017 
-1029 LSIVATPADGYE
+1029 
-1041 LGAITV
+1041 
-1047 NGNAIEGTALTLTEA
+1047 
-1062 ATIAATFNEAK
+1062 
-1073 APAYEYTA
+1073 
-1081 PDGSGYDANY
+1081 ANY

-1100 QENISYTAS
+1100 QENISYTADA
-1109 SNPGLYNV
+1109 NPGIYNL
-1117 LSDAIAAVPGS
+1117 LSDAISVVPGS
-1128 EFSIEFVAN
+1128 EFSINFVAN
-1137 SLGEGSYTTVR
+1137 GNGHTAAQ
-1148 EDLRFDAAY
+1148 EDIRYCAAY
-1157 IFADWYGN
+1157 IFADWDGYGD
-1165 GEFTLIQKVGN
+1165 FVQIAKLGN
-1176 TAPTHNVYGNYDEV
+1176 TPPTDNAYGNYDEV
-1190 MDITQA
+1190 MNINQT
-1196 FTMPEDVTA
+1196 FTMPADVA
-1205 GTAARIRII
+1205 VGTATRIRII
-1214 YQNAWKGCGSDDKTA
+1214 YQNAWTGLGANDLAT
-1229 TPDPNAANLEKGIAY
+1229 TPDANAENLEKGIAY
-1244 DIVVNAVAPTFTVT
+1244 DIVVNAVAPAPTLYAIT
-1258 IADTEATVEANV
+1258 IAETEATVEANV
-1270 SDLTAVAEG
+1270 EDLTAVEEG

-1284 TVTAPEGKQIASVT
+1284 TITAPEGKQIASVT
-1298 YNDEIVPAN
+1298 YNDETITANEDGTYTITVN
-1307 ADGTY
+1307 ADGTLS
-1312 TVTVNAN
+1312 
-1319 GTFAVTL
+1319 VTL

-1693 NDGEAIAVA
+1693 NDGEATAVA

-1720 NEGTEFKS
+1720 NEGAVFKS